1 MKKLFL
7 LLIAICAI
15 SLGMSAQQ
23 VVRGQVTDPNGEPLI
38 GATVQPVGGGNG
50 AATDVN
56 GEFSLSVPFNVKT
69 LKVSYVGYK
78 TQELPIQP
86 SMAITMSDSGTA
98 LDEVMVVAY
107 GTAKKTS
114 YTGSAEAVTNKKLEL
129 RPVTDATKALEGN
142 VAGLQVTSASG
153 QPGSSP
159 NIQIRGYGSINA
171 YSTPLYV
178 VDGAPFDGN
187 LATIAPS
194 DIESMTVLKDASA
207 AALYGARGANGV
219 VMITTKK
226 GVEGRSN
233 IMWRS
238 TFGWSSRAT
247 KRYEHVDQ
255 KEFVQLVYESVR
267 NMAIDN
273 GKSWQEAEDYA
284 RSAIANPNYE
294 YYLGGELY
302 NPFKNYTMDQLIDPA
317 TGQVRADAESA
328 WNEDWYDSVVR
339 NNAFRHEH
347 QLQVTG
353 GSERAQY
360 MMSLGYLNE
369 DGILK
374 TTNYERYTARA
385 NVNSQI
391 TDWLA
396 TNINVSLAHA
406 ISNFS
411 DYDGSSTSNPW
422 YTAQFINPLLPVYL
436 KDIKGN
442 NIYDSEGNIQYD
454 WAETGTEY
462 AARPGNMSDFSSL
475 GMLMLDKAFN
485 KRDVAGL
492 RTGIVLGSDL
502 AKYGWR
508 QGLKFAVNFSMDY
521 VNRNNTRYMNGQH
534 GNQAKQGG
542 LLEKYNRRTQSY
554 TFNQLLT
561 WDRTFGEHTIGL
573 LAGHEW
579 YAYEFSYLVA
589 GKTNLVDGIYEL
601 RPATTL
607 LEADSYTDKYRIDS
621 WLGRASYNYGGRYFL
636 SASLRQDR
644 SSRFHP
650 DHNKGT
656 FWSVGANWRVSGEKF
671 MQNVGWV
678 NNLSVKASYGEQGN
692 DMLTTFYAWQSLYDL
707 SYSNANNIGGMIAS
721 LENQNVSWE
730 KSQNFNAG
738 FDAILFNHRLQLN
751 VEFYNRLTKNM
762 LLNRPMA
769 LSTGF
774 DGYMDNVG
782 DMRNRGVEGSIRI
795 TPVRTA
801 DFEWNITAMAT
812 HNKNKVIKLTKEA
825 PEILSGIRIIKEG
838 LPLYTYYM
846 PKSAGVDPSTGVPL
860 YYAFEKDDDGNMI
873 AGTEYITSDYTIA
886 TNCKYYQGSRHPDLF
901 GSLGTDF
908 SWKGLT
914 LSVLTTYSL
923 GGKVYDGLYASGM
936 QLAYLSS
943 TWNKHMLRRWQKPGD
958 VTDVPRAYIKDPS
971 ILNSDRF
978 LIDASYFAIKNI
990 TLAYA
995 LPTNWVSKLGM
1006 TGARIFGSVDN
1017 LALLTHLDGMDPQYN
1032 FSGSTDYDYSPN
1044 KTYTVGIEL
1053 NFGKTYA
1060 ATAPAVNVNLLN
1072 SQINDLRAQLA
1083 DAQNNAADA
1092 NSRLAQL
1099 QNDLNAANKALNNCK
1114 NDLNAAKNAA
1124 PKVVDN
1130 SKQYMNVLVH
1140 FPKSQTN
1147 VTADQ
1152 RPNVER
1158 VAAYLKSHPEA
1169 TCTIKGYASPEG
1181 NEDTN
1186 IKLANGRAASVK
1198 DMLVKKYG
1206 IAANR
1211 INAAGQGISNMFD
1224 ELSWNRVSIC
1234 EIIVK

>member
-1 MKKLFL
+1 
-7 LLIAICAI
+7 
-15 SLGMSAQQ
+15 
-23 VVRGQVTDPNGEPLI
+23 
-38 GATVQPVGGGNG
+38 
-50 AATDVN
+50 
-56 GEFSLSVPFNVKT
+56 
-69 LKVSYVGYK
+69 
-78 TQELPIQP
+78 
-86 SMAITMSDSGTA
+86 MAITMSDNGTA

-159 NIQIRGYGSINA
+159 SIQIRGYGSINA
-171 YSTPLYV
+171 SSQPLYV
-178 VDGAPFDGN
+178 VDGAPFDGS
-187 LATIAPS
+187 LSSISPS

-247 KRYEHVDQ
+247 KRYDHVNQ
-255 KEFVQLVYESVR
+255 KEYVQLVYEALR
-267 NMAIDN
+267 NEAIDN
-273 GKSWQEAEDYA
+273 GNSWADAE
-284 RSAIANPNYE
+284 AIARNGLSGR
-294 YYLGGELY
+294 LGGEQY
-302 NPFKNYTMDQLIDPA
+302 NPFKNYTWDKLIDPA
-317 TGQVRADAESA
+317 TGQVRADAQSA
-328 WNEDWYDSVVR
+328 WDEDWYDSVIR
-339 NNAFRHEH
+339 KNAFRHEH

-353 GSERAQY
+353 GSDHAQY

-374 TTNYERYTARA
+374 TTNYERYTGRA
-385 NVNSQI
+385 NVTSQI
-391 TDWLA
+391 TDWLGA
-396 TNINVSLAHA
+396 NINISLAHA
-406 ISNFS
+406 MSNFS

-422 YTAQFINPLLPVYL
+422 YTAQFINPLFPVYL
-436 KDIKGN
+436 KDASGKTMYDGDGN
-442 NIYDSEGNIQYD
+442 VMYD
-454 WAETGTEY
+454 WGEPTANGT
-462 AARPGNMSDFSSL
+462 RPGSLNDFSQL
-475 GMLMLDKAFN
+475 GMLVLDKAIN

-492 RTGIVLGSDL
+492 RTGIILGSDL

-508 QGLKFAVNFSMDY
+508 QGIKFAVNFSLDY
-521 VNRNNTRYMNGQH
+521 LNQNNTRYMNSQH
-534 GNQAKQGG
+534 GNQANAGG

-579 YAYEFSYLVA
+579 YAFEFAYLLA

-607 LEADSYTDKYRIDS
+607 LEADSYSDKYRIDS
-621 WLGRASYNYGGRYFL
+621 WLGRLNYNYGGRYFL
-636 SASLRQDR
+636 SGSLRQDK

-650 DHNKGT
+650 KYNKGT

-671 MQNVGWV
+671 MENVGWV

-692 DMLTTFYAWQSLYDL
+692 DMLDTYYAWQSLYDL
-707 SYSNANNIGGMIAS
+707 SYSNATNLGAMIVS
-721 LENQNVSWE
+721 LENQMVSWE
-730 KSQNFNAG
+730 KSRNFNAG

-751 VEFYNRLTKNM
+751 VEFYNRLTKDL

-769 LSTGF
+769 PSTGF
-774 DGYMDNVG
+774 TGYMDNVG
-782 DMRNRGVEGSIRI
+782 DMRNRGVEGSLRI

-812 HNKNKVIKLTKEA
+812 HNRNKVIKLTKEA
-825 PEILSGIRIIKEG
+825 PVLTYGVRVIEEG
-838 LPLYTYYM
+838 LPIYTYYIA
-846 PKSAGVDPSTGVPL
+846 KSAGVDPSTGKAL
-860 YYAFEKDDDGNMI
+860 YWAYDKDEDGKMI
-873 AGTEYITSDYTIA
+873 EGSDYITDDYSVA
-886 TNCKYYQGSRHPDLF
+886 ANCKYHQGSRQADIF

-908 SWKGLT
+908 TWKGLT

-923 GGKVYDGLYASGM
+923 GGKVYDGLYNSDM
-936 QLAYLSS
+936 DLWYLSS
-943 TWNKHMLRRWQKPGD
+943 TWNKNMLRRWQKPGD
-958 VTDVPRAYIKDPS
+958 VTDVPRVEIAGT
-971 ILNSDRF
+971 ILQSDRF

-995 LPTNWVSKLGM
+995 LPMSWIGKLGM

-1017 LALLTHLDGMDPQYN
+1017 LALFTHLNGMDPQYD
-1032 FSGSTDYDYSPN
+1032 FSGGTDYGYSPN
-1044 KTYTVGIEL
+1044 RTYTVGIEL
-1053 NFGKTYA
+1053 NFGKSYA
-1060 ATAPAVNVNLLN
+1060 AAAPAVNVNALN
-1072 SQINDLRAQLA
+1072 SQINDLRAQL
-1083 DAQNNAADA
+1083 DAAQSAAADA

-1099 QNDLNAANKALNNCK
+1099 QGDLDAANRALANCR
-1114 NDLNAAKNAA
+1114 NDLNAAKNVA

-1130 SKQYMNVLVH
+1130 SKQYMNILVH
-1140 FPKSQTN
+1140 FPKSGTAI
-1147 VTADQ
+1147 TADQ
-1152 RPNVER
+1152 RANVER

-1169 TCTIKGYASPEG
+1169 TCVIKGYASPEG
-1181 NEDTN
+1181 KEDVN

-1211 INAAGQGISNMFD
+1211 INAAGQHREVRI
-1224 ELSWNRVSIC
+1224 NRVFSFKFLALSNIPLDNT
-1234 EIIVK
+1234 IFRRYKTYLKLTT

>member
-56 GEFSLSVPFNVKT
+56 GEFSLNLPYNVKT

-78 TQELPIQP
+78 TQELPVQP
-86 SMAITMSDSGTA
+86 NMAITMSDNGTA

-114 YTGSAEAVTNKKLEL
+114 YTGSAEAVTNKKL
-129 RPVTDATKALEGN
+129 D
-142 VAGLQVTSASG
+142 
-153 QPGSSP
+153 
-159 NIQIRGYGSINA
+159 
-171 YSTPLYV
+171 
-178 VDGAPFDGN
+178 PFDGS
-187 LATIAPS
+187 LSSISPS

-247 KRYEHVDQ
+247 KRYDHVNQ
-255 KEFVQLVYESVR
+255 KEYVQLVYEALR
-267 NMAIDN
+267 NEAIDN
-273 GKSWQEAEDYA
+273 GNSWADAE
-284 RSAIANPNYE
+284 AIARNGLSGR
-294 YYLGGELY
+294 LGGEQY
-302 NPFKNYTMDQLIDPA
+302 NPFKNYTWDKLIDPA
-317 TGQVRADAESA
+317 TGQVRADAQSA
-328 WNEDWYDSVVR
+328 WDEDWYDSVIR
-339 NNAFRHEH
+339 KNAFRHEH

-353 GSERAQY
+353 GSDHAQY

-374 TTNYERYTARA
+374 TTNYERYTGRA
-385 NVNSQI
+385 NVTSQI
-391 TDWLA
+391 TDWLGA
-396 TNINVSLAHA
+396 NINISLAHA
-406 ISNFS
+406 MSNFS

-422 YTAQFINPLLPVYL
+422 YTAQFINPLFPVYL
-436 KDIKGN
+436 KDASGKTMYDGDGN
-442 NIYDSEGNIQYD
+442 VMYD
-454 WAETGTEY
+454 WGEPTANGT
-462 AARPGNMSDFSSL
+462 RPGSLNDFSQL
-475 GMLMLDKAFN
+475 GMLVLDKAIN

-492 RTGIVLGSDL
+492 RTGIILGSDQ

-508 QGLKFAVNFSMDY
+508 QGIKFAVNFSLDY
-521 VNRNNTRYMNGQH
+521 LNQNNTRYMNSQH
-534 GNQAKQGG
+534 GNQANAGG

-579 YAYEFSYLVA
+579 YAFEFAYLLA

-607 LEADSYTDKYRIDS
+607 LEADSYSDKYRIDS
-621 WLGRASYNYGGRYFL
+621 WLGRLNYNYGGRYFL
-636 SASLRQDR
+636 SGSLRQDK

-650 DHNKGT
+650 KYNKGT

-671 MQNVGWV
+671 MENVGWV

-692 DMLTTFYAWQSLYDL
+692 DMLDTYYAWQSLYDL
-707 SYSNANNIGGMIAS
+707 SYSNATNLGAMIVS
-721 LENQNVSWE
+721 LENQMVSWE
-730 KSQNFNAG
+730 KSRNFNAG

-751 VEFYNRLTKNM
+751 VEFYNRLTKDL

-769 LSTGF
+769 PSTGF
-774 DGYMDNVG
+774 TGYMDNVG
-782 DMRNRGVEGSIRI
+782 DMRNRGVEGSLRI

-812 HNKNKVIKLTKEA
+812 HNRNKVIKLTKEA
-825 PEILSGIRIIKEG
+825 PVLTYGVRVIEEG
-838 LPLYTYYM
+838 LPIYTYYIA
-846 PKSAGVDPSTGVPL
+846 KSAGVDPSTGKAL
-860 YYAFEKDDDGNMI
+860 YWAYDKDEDGKMI
-873 AGTEYITSDYTIA
+873 EGSDYITDDYSVA
-886 TNCKYYQGSRHPDLF
+886 ANCKYHQGSRQADIF

-908 SWKGLT
+908 TWKGLT

-923 GGKVYDGLYASGM
+923 GGKVYDGLYNSDM
-936 QLAYLSS
+936 DLWYLSS
-943 TWNKHMLRRWQKPGD
+943 TWNKNMLRRWQKPGD
-958 VTDVPRAYIKDPS
+958 VTDVPRVEIAGT
-971 ILNSDRF
+971 ILQSDRF

-995 LPTNWVSKLGM
+995 LPMSWIGKLGM

-1017 LALLTHLDGMDPQYN
+1017 LALFTHLNGMDPQYD
-1032 FSGSTDYDYSPN
+1032 FSGGTDYGYSPN
-1044 KTYTVGIEL
+1044 RTYTVGIEL
-1053 NFGKTYA
+1053 NFGKSYA
-1060 ATAPAVNVNLLN
+1060 AAAPAVNVNALN
-1072 SQINDLRAQLA
+1072 SQINDLRAQL
-1083 DAQNNAADA
+1083 DAAQSAAADA

-1099 QNDLNAANKALNNCK
+1099 QGDLDAANRALANCR
-1114 NDLNAAKNAA
+1114 NDLNAAKNVA

-1130 SKQYMNVLVH
+1130 SKQYMNILVH
-1140 FPKSQTN
+1140 FPKSGTAI
-1147 VTADQ
+1147 TADQ
-1152 RPNVER
+1152 RANVER

-1169 TCTIKGYASPEG
+1169 TCVIKGYASPEG
-1181 NEDTN
+1181 KEDVN

>member
-23 VVRGQVTDPNGEPLI
+23 VVRGQVTDANGEPLI
-38 GATVQPVGGGNG
+38 GATVQPIGGGNG
-50 AATDVN
+50 AATDIN
-56 GEFSLSVPFNVKT
+56 GEFSLSLPYNVKT

-78 TQELPIQP
+78 TQELPVQP
-86 SMAITMSDSGTA
+86 NMAITLTDNGTV
-98 LDEVMVVAY
+98 LDDVMVVAY

-114 YTGSAEAVTNKKLEL
+114 YTGSAEAVSNKKLEL

-187 LATIAPS
+187 LSSINPS

-233 IMWRS
+233 VMWRS

-247 KRYEHVDQ
+247 KRYQHVDQ
-255 KEFVQLVYESVR
+255 KEFVQLVYEALR
-267 NMAIDN
+267 NEALDN
-273 GKSWQEAEDYA
+273 GNSWTAAENIA
-284 RSAIANPNYE
+284 RASLSSQ
-294 YYLGGELY
+294 LGGEQY
-302 NPFKNYTMDQLIDPA
+302 NPFKNYTWETLIDPA
-317 TGQVRADAESA
+317 TGQVRADAQSA
-328 WNEDWYDSVVR
+328 WDEDWYDSIIR

-353 GSERAQY
+353 GSEHAQY

-374 TTNYERYTARA
+374 TTNYERYTGRA
-385 NVNSQI
+385 NITSQI
-391 TDWLA
+391 TDWLGA
-396 TNINVSLAHA
+396 NINVSLAHA
-406 ISNFS
+406 MQNFN
-411 DYDGSSTSNPW
+411 DYDGTSTSNPW

-436 KDIKGN
+436 KDINGN
-442 NIYDSEGNIQYD
+442 TVNDAEGNVQYD
-454 WAETGTEY
+454 WGEATPYGT
-462 AARPGNMSDFSSL
+462 RPGSMTDFSSL
-475 GMLMLDKAFN
+475 GMLMLDKAWA

-492 RTGIVLGSDL
+492 RTGLVLGSDL

-508 QGLKFAVNFSMDY
+508 QGIKLAVNFSMDY
-521 VNRNNTRYMNGQH
+521 VNRNNTNYMNSQH
-534 GNQAKQGG
+534 GNQASAGG

-561 WDRTFGEHTIGL
+561 WDRSFGDHTIGL
-573 LAGHEW
+573 LLGHEW
-579 YAYEFSYLVA
+579 YAYEYSYLVA

-607 LEADSYTDKYRIDS
+607 LEADSYSDKYRIDS
-621 WLGRASYNYGGRYFL
+621 YLGRINYNFAGRYFL
-636 SASLRQDR
+636 SGSLRQDK

-692 DMLTTFYAWQSLYDL
+692 DMLQTYYAWQSLYDL
-707 SYSNANNIGGMIAS
+707 SYSNATNIGALISS
-721 LENQNVSWE
+721 LENQKVSWE

-751 VEFYNRLTKNM
+751 VDFYNRLTKNM

-774 DGYMDNVG
+774 TGFMDNVG

-812 HNKNKVIKLTKEA
+812 HNKNKVIKLTDEA
-825 PEILSGIRIIKEG
+825 PELISGVRVIKEG
-838 LPLYTYYM
+838 MPIYTYYM
-846 PKSAGVDPSTGVPL
+846 PKSAGVDPSNGHSL
-860 YYAFEKDDDGNMI
+860 YWAYEKDDDGNMVP
-873 AGTEYITSDYTIA
+873 GSEYITDSYSLANT
-886 TNCKYYQGSRHPDLF
+886 CKYYQGSRQPDIF

-923 GGKVYDGLYASGM
+923 GGKVFDGLYQSDM
-936 QLAYLSS
+936 NLWYLSS
-943 TWNKHMLRRWQKPGD
+943 TWNKNMMRRWQKPGD
-958 VTDVPRAYIKDPS
+958 VTDVPRSTIAES
-971 ILNSDRF
+971 IANTDRF

-995 LPTNWVSKLGM
+995 LPASWVNKIGM

-1017 LALLTHLDGMDPQYN
+1017 LALWTHLDGMDPQYN
-1032 FSGSTDYDYSPN
+1032 FSGGTDYDYSPN

-1053 NFGKTYA
+1053 NFGKSYA
-1060 ATAPAVNVNLLN
+1060 AAAPAANVNLLN

-1083 DAQNNAADA
+1083 DAQGAAADA

-1099 QNDLNAANKALNNCK
+1099 QGDLDAANRALANCR
-1114 NDLNAAKNAA
+1114 NDLNAAKNVA

-1130 SKQYMNVLVH
+1130 SKQYMNILVH
-1140 FPKSQTN
+1140 FPKSGTAI
-1147 VTADQ
+1147 TADQ
-1152 RPNVER
+1152 RANVER

-1169 TCTIKGYASPEG
+1169 TCVIKGYASPEG
-1181 NEDTN
+1181 KEDVN

>member
-1 MKKLFL
+1 MKKLFM

-38 GATVQPVGGGNG
+38 GATVQPIGGGNG

-56 GEFSLSVPFNVKT
+56 GEFSLSLPYNVKT

-78 TQELPIQP
+78 TQELPVQP
-86 SMAITMSDSGTA
+86 NMAITMSDNGTA

-159 NIQIRGYGSINA
+159 VIHIRGYGSINA

-187 LATIAPS
+187 LSTINPS

-219 VMITTKK
+219 IMITTKK

-233 IMWRS
+233 VMWRS
-238 TFGWSSRAT
+238 TFGWSKRAT
-247 KRYEHVDQ
+247 KRYNDVDQ
-255 KEFVQLVYESVR
+255 KEYVQLVYEALR
-267 NMAIDN
+267 NEALDN
-273 GKSWQEAEDYA
+273 GNSWSDAE
-284 RSAIANPNYE
+284 AIARAGLSGQ
-294 YYLGGELY
+294 LGGEQY
-302 NPFKNYTMDQLIDPA
+302 NPFKNYTWETLIDPA
-317 TGQVRADAESA
+317 TGQVREDAKSA
-328 WNEDWYDSVVR
+328 WNEDWYDSVMR
-339 NNAFRHEH
+339 DHAFRHEH
-347 QLQVTG
+347 QLQITG
-353 GSERAQY
+353 GSEHAQY

-374 TTNYERYTARA
+374 TTNYERYTGRA
-385 NVNSQI
+385 NINSQI
-391 TDWLA
+391 TDWLGA
-396 TNINVSLAHA
+396 NINASLAHA
-406 ISNFS
+406 TSNFS
-411 DYDGSSTSNPW
+411 DYTGTSTSNVW

-436 KDIKGN
+436 KDINGN
-442 NIYDSEGNIQYD
+442 TVYDSDGNIQYD
-454 WAETGTEY
+454 WGEATPYGT
-462 AARPGNMSDFSSL
+462 RPGSLSDFSSL
-475 GMLMLDKAFN
+475 GMLMLDKAYN

-492 RTGIVLGSDL
+492 RTGLVLGSDL

-508 QGLKFAVNFSMDY
+508 QGIKFAVNFSTDY
-521 VNRNNTRYMNGQH
+521 VSRNYMRYMNAQH
-534 GNQAKQGG
+534 GNQANAGG
-542 LLEKYNRRTQSY
+542 LMEKENHRTQSY
-554 TFNQLLT
+554 TFNQLLS

-579 YAYEFSYLVA
+579 YAYEYSYLLA
-589 GKTNLVDGIYEL
+589 GKTNLVEGIYEL
-601 RPATTL
+601 RPGTTL
-607 LEADSYTDKYRIDS
+607 YEADSYSDKYRIDS
-621 WLGRASYNYGGRYFL
+621 WLGRANYNYGGRYFL
-636 SASLRQDR
+636 SASLRQDK

-650 DHNKGT
+650 DHNKGI

-671 MQNVGWV
+671 MQNVGWI

-707 SYSNANNIGGMIAS
+707 SYSNASNIGAMISS

-730 KSQNFNAG
+730 KSQNLNVG
-738 FDAILFNHRLQLN
+738 FDAIMFNHRLQLN
-751 VEFYNRLTKNM
+751 VDFYNRLTKNM

-774 DGYMDNVG
+774 TGFMDNVG
-782 DMRNRGVEGSIRI
+782 DMRNRGIEASIRI
-795 TPVRTA
+795 TPIRTA

-812 HNKNKVIKLTKEA
+812 KNKNKVIKLTNEA
-825 PEILSGIRIIKEG
+825 PELISGVRVIKEG
-838 LPLYTYYM
+838 LPIYTYYM
-846 PKSAGVDPSTGVPL
+846 CKSAGVDPSTGVPL
-860 YYAFEKDDDGNMI
+860 YWAYEKDDDGNMI
-873 AGTEYITSDYTIA
+873 EGSEYITDSYSGA
-886 TNCKYYQGSRHPDLF
+886 ANCKYYQGSREPDLF

-923 GGKVYDGLYASGM
+923 GGKVYDGLYQSGM
-936 QLAYLSS
+936 DLWYLSS
-943 TWNKHMLRRWQKPGD
+943 TWNKNMLRRWQKPGD
-958 VTDVPRAYIKDPS
+958 VTDVPRATIAGS
-971 ILNSDRF
+971 MLQTDRY

-990 TLAYA
+990 TLSYA
-995 LPTNWVSKLGM
+995 LPMSWISKLGM

-1017 LALLTHLDGMDPQYN
+1017 LALWTHLDGMDPQYN
-1032 FSGSTDYDYSPN
+1032 FTGGTDYDYSPN

-1060 ATAPAVNVNLLN
+1060 AAAPTVNVNALN
-1072 SQINDLRAQLA
+1072 GQINDLRAQLA
-1083 DAQNNAADA
+1083 DAQGAAADA

-1099 QNDLNAANKALNNCK
+1099 QGDLDAANRALNNCR
-1114 NDLNAAKNAA
+1114 NDLNAAKNLA

-1130 SKQYMNVLVH
+1130 SKQYMNILVH
-1140 FPKSQTN
+1140 FPKSGTAI
-1147 VTADQ
+1147 TADQ
-1152 RPNVER
+1152 RANVER

-1169 TCTIKGYASPEG
+1169 TCEIKGYASPEG
-1181 NEDTN
+1181 KEDVN

>member
-23 VVRGQVTDPNGEPLI
+23 VVRGQVTDANGEPLI
-38 GATVQPVGGGNG
+38 GATVQPIGGGNG

-56 GEFSLSVPFNVKT
+56 GEFSLNLPYNVKT

-78 TQELPIQP
+78 TQELPVQP
-86 SMAITMSDSGTA
+86 NMAITLSDNGTA

-114 YTGSAEAVTNKKLEL
+114 YTGSAEAVSNKKLEL

-187 LATIAPS
+187 LSSIAPS

-247 KRYEHVDQ
+247 KRYQHVDQ
-255 KEFVQLVYESVR
+255 KEYVQLVYEALR
-267 NMAIDN
+267 NQAIDN
-273 GKSWQEAEDYA
+273 GNSWSDAE
-284 RSAIANPNYE
+284 AIARAGLSGQ
-294 YYLGGELY
+294 LGGEQY
-302 NPFKNYTMDQLIDPA
+302 NPFKNYSWDQLIDPA
-317 TGQVRADAESA
+317 TGYVREDAKSA
-328 WNEDWYDSVVR
+328 WDEDWYDSVIR
-339 NNAFRHEH
+339 KNAFRHEH

-353 GSERAQY
+353 GSEHAQY

-374 TTNYERYTARA
+374 TTNYERYTGRA
-385 NVNSQI
+385 NITSQI
-391 TDWLA
+391 TDWLGA
-396 TNINVSLAHA
+396 NINASLAHSV
-406 ISNFS
+406 SNFS
-411 DYDGSSTSNPW
+411 DYDGTSTSNPW

-436 KDIKGN
+436 KDINGN
-442 NIYDSEGNIQYD
+442 TVYDSDGNIQYD
-454 WAETGTEY
+454 WGEATPNGT
-462 AARPGNMSDFSSL
+462 RPGSLSDFSSL
-475 GMLMLDKAFN
+475 GMLMLDKADT

-492 RTGIVLGSDL
+492 RTGLVLGSDL

-508 QGLKFAVNFSMDY
+508 QGLKLAVNFSMDY
-521 VNRNNTRYMNGQH
+521 VNRNYMRYMNSQH
-534 GNQAKQGG
+534 GNQANAGG
-542 LLEKYNRRTQSY
+542 LLEKTNSRTQSY

-561 WDRTFGEHTIGL
+561 WDRSFGDHTIGL
-573 LAGHEW
+573 LLGHEW
-579 YAYEFSYLVA
+579 YAYQYSYLLA

-601 RPATTL
+601 RPGTTL
-607 LEADSYTDKYRIDS
+607 YEADSYSDKYRIDS
-621 WLGRASYNYGGRYFL
+621 WLGRANYNYAGRYFL
-636 SASLRQDR
+636 SASLRQDK

-692 DMLTTFYAWQSLYDL
+692 DMLTTYYAWQSLYDL
-707 SYSNANNIGGMIAS
+707 SYSNATNIGALIAS

-751 VEFYNRLTKNM
+751 VDFYNRLTKNM

-774 DGYMDNVG
+774 TGFMDNVG
-782 DMRNRGVEGSIRI
+782 DMRNRGVEASLRI

-812 HNKNKVIKLTKEA
+812 HNRNKVIRLTKEA
-825 PEILSGIRIIKEG
+825 PELLSGVRIIKEG
-838 LPLYTYYM
+838 MPIYTYYM
-846 PKSAGVDPSTGVPL
+846 PKSAGVDPTTGYSL
-860 YYAFEKDDDGNMI
+860 YWAYEKDEDGNMI
-873 AGTEYITSDYTIA
+873 EGTEFVTMDRDLA
-886 TNCKYYQGSRHPDLF
+886 ANCKYYQGSRQADIF

-908 SWKGLT
+908 TWKGLT

-923 GGKVYDGLYASGM
+923 GGKVFDGLYQSDM
-936 QLAYLSS
+936 NLWYLSS
-943 TWNKHMLRRWQKPGD
+943 TWNKNMMRRWQKPGD
-958 VTDVPRAYIKDPS
+958 VTDVPRAS
-971 ILNSDRF
+971 IAESINNTDRF

-995 LPTNWVSKLGM
+995 LPNAWINKLGM

-1017 LALLTHLDGMDPQYN
+1017 LALWTHLNGMDPQYN
-1032 FSGSTDYDYSPN
+1032 FSGGTNYDYSPN
-1044 KTYTVGIEL
+1044 RTYTVGIEL

-1060 ATAPAVNVNLLN
+1060 TAAPAANVNLLN

-1083 DAQNNAADA
+1083 DAQGAAADA

-1099 QNDLNAANKALNNCK
+1099 QNDLNAANKALANCK

-1130 SKQYMNVLVH
+1130 SKQYMNILVH
-1140 FPKSQTN
+1140 FPKSGTAI
-1147 VTADQ
+1147 TADQ
-1152 RPNVER
+1152 RANVER
-1158 VAAYLKSHPEA
+1158 VATYLKSHPEA

-1181 NEDTN
+1181 KEDVN
-1186 IKLANGRAASVK
+1186 VKLANGRAASVK

-1206 IAANR
+1206 IAASR

>member
-56 GEFSLSVPFNVKT
+56 GEFSLNLPYNVKT

-78 TQELPIQP
+78 TQELPVQP
-86 SMAITMSDSGTA
+86 SMAITLSDNGATN

-142 VAGLQVTSASG
+142 VAGLQVTAASG

-159 NIQIRGYGSINA
+159 SIQIRGYGSINA
-171 YSTPLYV
+171 SSDPLYV
-178 VDGAPFDGN
+178 VDGAPFDGA
-187 LATIAPS
+187 LSTINPS

-207 AALYGARGANGV
+207 SALYGARGANGV

-226 GVEGRSN
+226 GVQGRSN

-247 KRYEHVDQ
+247 KRYDHVDQ
-255 KEFVQLVYESVR
+255 KEYVQLVYESLR
-267 NMAIDN
+267 NAAIDN
-273 GKSWQEAEDYA
+273 GNSWSDAE
-284 RSAIANPNYE
+284 AIARAGLSGQ
-294 YYLGGELY
+294 LGGEQY
-302 NPFKNYTMDQLIDPA
+302 NPFKNYTWDQLIDPA
-317 TGQVRADAESA
+317 TGQVRADAQSA
-328 WNEDWYDSVVR
+328 WNEDWYDSVIR

-353 GSERAQY
+353 GNEHAQY

-369 DGILK
+369 DGVLK
-374 TTNYERYTARA
+374 TTNYERYTGRA
-385 NVNSQI
+385 NITSQI
-391 TDWLA
+391 TDWLGA
-396 TNINVSLAHA
+396 NINVSLAHA
-406 ISNFS
+406 IQNFN
-411 DYDGSSTSNPW
+411 DYDNTSTSNPW
-422 YTAQFINPLLPVYL
+422 YTAQFINPLFPVYL
-436 KDIKGN
+436 KDINGN
-442 NIYDSEGNIQYD
+442 TMYDGDGNILYD
-454 WAETGTEY
+454 WGEPTANGS
-462 AARPGNMSDFSSL
+462 RPGSLKDFSSL
-475 GMLMLDKAFN
+475 GMLMLDKASA

-508 QGLKFAVNFSMDY
+508 QGIKFAVNFSTDY
-521 VNRNNTRYMNGQH
+521 QTINNTRYMNSQH
-534 GNQAKQGG
+534 GNQANAGG
-542 LLEKYNRRTQSY
+542 LLEKYNRRIQSY

-579 YAYEFSYLVA
+579 YAYEYAYLLA

-607 LEADSYTDKYRIDS
+607 LEADSYSDKYRIDS

-636 SASLRQDR
+636 TASLRQDK

-656 FWSVGANWRVSGEKF
+656 FWSVGANWRISGEKF
-671 MQNVGWV
+671 MENVGWI

-692 DMLTTFYAWQSLYDL
+692 DMLSTYYAWQSLYDL
-707 SYSNANNIGGMIAS
+707 SYSNATNLGALISS
-721 LENQNVSWE
+721 LENQTVSWE
-730 KSQNFNAG
+730 KSRNFNAG
-738 FDAILFNHRLQLN
+738 VDAILFNHRLQLN
-751 VEFYNRLTKNM
+751 VEFYNRLTKD
-762 LLNRPMA
+762 LLLERPMA

-774 DGYMDNVG
+774 TGYMDNIG
-782 DMRNRGVEGSIRI
+782 DMRNRGVEASLRL
-795 TPVRTA
+795 TPVRTG

-825 PEILSGIRIIKEG
+825 PVLTYGVRVIEEG
-838 LPLYTYYM
+838 KPIYTYYM
-846 PKSAGVDPSTGVPL
+846 NKSAGVDPSTGNAL
-860 YYAFEKDDDGNMI
+860 YWAYKKDENGNKI
-873 AGTEYITSDYTIA
+873 EGSDYITDSYSGA
-886 TNCKYYQGSRHPDLF
+886 ANCKYYLGSRQPDLF

-923 GGKVYDGLYASGM
+923 GGKVYDSLYASDM
-936 QLAYLSS
+936 DLWYLSS
-943 TWNKHMLRRWQKPGD
+943 TWHKNMRRRWQKPGD
-958 VTDVPRAYIKDPS
+958 ITDVPRATIAGS
-971 ILNSDRF
+971 MLNTDRY

-990 TLAYA
+990 TLAWA
-995 LPTNWVSKLGM
+995 LPNAWINKLGM

-1017 LALLTHLDGMDPQYN
+1017 LALWTHLDGMDPQYN
-1032 FSGSTDYDYSPN
+1032 FSGGTNYDYSPN
-1044 KTYTVGIEL
+1044 RTYTVGIEL
-1053 NFGKTYA
+1053 NFGKSYA
-1060 ATAPAVNVNLLN
+1060 AAAPAVNVNALN

-1083 DAQNNAADA
+1083 DAQGAAADA

-1099 QNDLNAANKALNNCK
+1099 QGDLDAANKALANCR
-1114 NDLNAAKNAA
+1114 NDLNAAKNVA

-1130 SKQYMNVLVH
+1130 SKQYMNILVH
-1140 FPKSQTN
+1140 FPKSGTAI
-1147 VTADQ
+1147 TADQ
-1152 RPNVER
+1152 RANVER
-1158 VAAYLKSHPEA
+1158 VATYLKSHPEA

-1181 NEDTN
+1181 KEDVN
-1186 IKLANGRAASVK
+1186 VKLANGRAASVK

>member
-1 MKKLFL
+1 M

-86 SMAITMSDSGTA
+86 NMAITMSDNGTA

-178 VDGAPFDGN
+178 VDGAPFDGSLSSIN
-187 LATIAPS
+187 PS

-247 KRYEHVDQ
+247 KRYQHVDQ
-255 KEFVQLVYESVR
+255 KEYVQLVYEALR
-267 NMAIDN
+267 NEAIDN
-273 GKSWQEAEDYA
+273 GNSWKEAE
-284 RSAIANPNYE
+284 AIARGKLSST
-294 YYLGGELY
+294 LGGEQY
-302 NPFKNYTMDQLIDPA
+302 NPFKNYSWDQLIDPA
-317 TGQVRADAESA
+317 TGYVRTDAKSA
-328 WNEDWYDSVVR
+328 WDEDWYDSVIR

-353 GSERAQY
+353 GSEHAQY
-360 MMSLGYLNE
+360 LMSLSYLNE

-374 TTNYERYTARA
+374 TTNYERYTGRA
-385 NVNSQI
+385 NVTSQI
-391 TDWLA
+391 TDWLGA
-396 TNINVSLAHA
+396 NINVSLAHA
-406 ISNFS
+406 MQNFS
-411 DYDGSSTSNPW
+411 DYDGTSTSNPW

-436 KDIKGN
+436 KDIEGKTV
-442 NIYDSEGNIQYD
+442 YDADGNIQYD
-454 WAETGTEY
+454 WGEATPNGT
-462 AARPGNMSDFSSL
+462 RPGSMTDFSSL
-475 GMLMLDKAFN
+475 GMLMLDKAYA

-492 RTGIVLGSDL
+492 RTGLVLGSDL

-508 QGLKFAVNFSMDY
+508 QGLKLAANFSMDY
-521 VNRNNTRYMNGQH
+521 QNRNNTNYMNSQH
-534 GNQAKQGG
+534 GNQANAGG
-542 LLEKYNRRTQSY
+542 LLEKYNRRIQSY

-561 WDRTFGEHTIGL
+561 WDRTFGDHTIGL

-579 YAYEFSYLVA
+579 YAYEFNYLVA

-621 WLGRASYNYGGRYFL
+621 YFGRINYNYGGRYFL
-636 SASLRQDR
+636 SGSLRQDA
-644 SSRFHP
+644 SSRFHR
-650 DHNKGT
+650 DHNKGI

-671 MQNVGWV
+671 MQNVGWI
-678 NNLSVKASYGEQGN
+678 NNLSVKASFGEQGN
-692 DMLTTFYAWQSLYDL
+692 DMLQTYYAWQSLYDL
-707 SYSNANNIGGMIAS
+707 SYSNATNIGALIAS
-721 LENQNVSWE
+721 LENQLVSWE

-738 FDAILFNHRLQLN
+738 FDAILFNHRMQLN
-751 VEFYNRLTKNM
+751 VDFYNRLTKNM

-774 DGYMDNVG
+774 SGYMDNVG
-782 DMRNRGVEGSIRI
+782 DMRNRGVEASLRI

-801 DFEWNITAMAT
+801 DFEWNITMIGT

-825 PEILSGIRIIKEG
+825 PELVSGVRVIKEG
-838 LPLYTYYM
+838 MPIYTYYM
-846 PKSAGVDPSTGVPL
+846 PKSAGVDPSNGHSL
-860 YYAFEKDDDGNMI
+860 YWAYEKDDEGNMKP
-873 AGTEYITSDYTIA
+873 GTEYITDSYSIA
-886 TNCKYYQGSRHPDLF
+886 NTCKYYQGSRQPDIF

-923 GGKVYDGLYASGM
+923 GGKVFDSLYQSDM
-936 QLAYLSS
+936 NLWYLSS
-943 TWNKHMLRRWQKPGD
+943 TWNKNMMRRWQKPGD
-958 VTDVPRAYIKDPS
+958 VTDVPRSTIAES
-971 ILNSDRF
+971 IANTDRF

-995 LPTNWVSKLGM
+995 LPMSWVSKLGM

-1017 LALLTHLDGMDPQYN
+1017 LALFTHLDGLDPQYN
-1032 FSGSTDYDYSPN
+1032 FSGGTDYDYSPN
-1044 KTYTVGIEL
+1044 RTYTVGIEL

-1060 ATAPAVNVNLLN
+1060 APAPAVNVNALN
-1072 SQINDLRAQLA
+1072 GQINDLRAQLA
-1083 DAQNNAADA
+1083 EAQGAAADA

-1099 QNDLNAANKALNNCK
+1099 QGDLDAANRALANCR

-1130 SKQYMNVLVH
+1130 SKQYMNILVH
-1140 FPKSQTN
+1140 FPKSGTAI
-1147 VTADQ
+1147 TADQ
-1152 RPNVER
+1152 RANVER

-1169 TCTIKGYASPEG
+1169 TCIIKGYASPEG
-1181 NEDTN
+1181 KEEVN

>member
-23 VVRGQVTDPNGEPLI
+23 VVRGQVTDANGEPLI
-38 GATVQPVGGGNG
+38 GATVQPIGGGNG

-56 GEFSLSVPFNVKT
+56 GEFSLNLPFNVKT

-78 TQELPIQP
+78 TQELPVQP
-86 SMAITMSDSGTA
+86 SMAIIMSDNGTN

-114 YTGSAEAVTNKKLEL
+114 FTGSATAVSNKKLEL

-142 VAGLQVTSASG
+142 VAGLQITAASG

-159 NIQIRGYGSINA
+159 SIQIRGYGSINA
-171 YSTPLYV
+171 SSSPLYV
-178 VDGAPFDGN
+178 LDGAPFDGN
-187 LATIAPS
+187 LASINPA

-207 AALYGARGANGV
+207 TALYGARGANGV

-238 TFGWSSRAT
+238 TFGWSSRAL
-247 KRYEHVDQ
+247 KRYDLVDQ
-255 KEFVQLVYESVR
+255 KEYVQLFYEALR
-267 NMAIDN
+267 NVQLEQ
-273 GKSWQEAEDYA
+273 GKDWKEAE
-284 RSAIANPNYE
+284 AIARATLGEN
-294 YYLGGELY
+294 LGGEFY
-302 NPFKNYTMDQLIDPA
+302 NPFKNYSWDNLIDPA
-317 TGQVRADAESA
+317 TGQVRADAKSA
-328 WNEDWYDSVVR
+328 WEEDWYDSVTR

-353 GSERAQY
+353 GSEHAQY

-374 TTNYERYTARA
+374 TTNYERYTGRA

-396 TNINVSLAHA
+396 ANLNASLAHST
-406 ISNFS
+406 SNFNDYS
-411 DYDGSSTSNPW
+411 DTSTSNPW
-422 YTAQFINPLLPVYL
+422 YTAQFINPLFPVYL
-436 KDIKGN
+436 KDINGN
-442 NIYDSEGNIQYD
+442 NILDSDGKAQYD
-454 WAETGTEY
+454 WGEVRDNGDS
-462 AARPGNMSDFSSL
+462 RPGSMTDFSSL
-475 GMLMLDKAFN
+475 GMLMLDKAWA

-492 RTGIVLGSDL
+492 RTGIVLGSDM

-508 QGLKFAVNFSMDY
+508 QGLKLAVNFSMDF
-521 VNRNNTRYMNGQH
+521 VNRNNTRYMNAQH
-534 GNQAKQGG
+534 GNQANAGG
-542 LLEKYNRRTQSY
+542 LMSKYNHRTQSF

-561 WDRTFGEHTIGL
+561 WNRTFGEHTVGL
-573 LAGHEW
+573 LAGHE
-579 YAYEFSYLVA
+579 YYDYKYSYLTA
-589 GKTNLVDGIYEL
+589 GKTNLVEGIFEL
-601 RPATTL
+601 RPGTTL
-607 LEADSYTDKYRIDS
+607 YDADSYSDVYRIDS
-621 WLGRASYNYGGRYFL
+621 WLSRLNYNYAGRYYL
-636 SASLRQDR
+636 EGSLRQDK

-650 DHNKGT
+650 KHNKGT
-656 FWSVGANWRVSGEKF
+656 FWSAGATWRISSEKF
-671 MQNVGWV
+671 MRNVSV
-678 NNLSVKASYGEQGN
+678 INNLSAHVSYGTQGN
-692 DMLTTFYAWQSLYDL
+692 DALSTYYAWQSLYDL
-707 SYSNANNIGGMIAS
+707 SYANATNIGALISS
-721 LENQNVSWE
+721 LENQGVSWE
-730 KSQNFNAG
+730 KSQSLNAG
-738 FDAILFNHRLQLN
+738 IDLTMFNHRMQLTA
-751 VEFYNRLTKNM
+751 EFYNRLTKDM
-762 LLNRPMA
+762 LLERPMA

-774 DGYMDNVG
+774 TGYLDNVG
-782 DMRNRGVEGSIRI
+782 DMRNRGIEASLRI

-825 PEILSGIRIIKEG
+825 PVLTYGARIIKEG
-838 LPLYTYYM
+838 YPIYTYYM
-846 PKSAGVDPSTGVPL
+846 AKSAGVDPANGHAL
-860 YYAFEKDDDGNMI
+860 YWAYESDDNGDMI
-873 AGTEYITSDYTIA
+873 PGTEYITDNKAAA
-886 TNCKYYQGSRHPDLF
+886 TNSKYYQGSRQPDLY
-901 GSLGTDF
+901 GSLGTDL

-923 GGKVYDGLYASGM
+923 GGKVFDSLYSPT
-936 QLAYLSS
+936 LSMMYADK
-943 TWNKHMLRRWQKPGD
+943 TWHKNMLRRWQKPGD
-958 VTDVPRAYIKDPS
+958 VTDVPRAYINDPLV
-971 ILNSDRF
+971 ITSDRY
-978 LIDASYFAIKNI
+978 LVDASYFAIKNI

-995 LPTNWVSKLGM
+995 LPMNWISKLGM

-1017 LALLTHLDGMDPQYN
+1017 LCLFTHLNGMDPQYN
-1032 FSGSTDYDYSPN
+1032 FSGGTNYSYSPN

-1060 ATAPAVNVNLLN
+1060 AAAPAVNVNALN
-1072 SQINDLRAQLA
+1072 GQINDLRAQLA
-1083 DAQNNAADA
+1083 DAQNAAADA
-1092 NSRLAQL
+1092 NGRLAQL
-1099 QNDLNAANKALNNCK
+1099 QNDLATANKALAQCK

-1130 SKQYMNVLVH
+1130 SKQYMNILVH

-1147 VTADQ
+1147 ITADQ
-1152 RPNVER
+1152 RANVER
-1158 VAAYLKSHPEA
+1158 VASYLKSHPEA
-1169 TCTIKGYASPEG
+1169 TCVIKGYASPEG
-1181 NEDTN
+1181 KEDVN
-1186 IKLANGRAASVK
+1186 VKLANGRAASVK

-1211 INAAGQGISNMFD
+1211 IQAAGQGISNMFD

>member
-1 MKKLFL
+1 MKKLFM

-86 SMAITMSDSGTA
+86 NMAITMSDNGTA

-178 VDGAPFDGN
+178 VDGAPFDGSLSSIN
-187 LATIAPS
+187 PS
-194 DIESMTVLKDASA
+194 DIESMTV
-207 AALYGARGANGV
+207 NGV

-247 KRYEHVDQ
+247 KRYQHVDQ
-255 KEFVQLVYESVR
+255 KEYVQLVYEALR
-267 NMAIDN
+267 NEAIDN
-273 GKSWQEAEDYA
+273 GNSWKEAE
-284 RSAIANPNYE
+284 AIARGKLSST
-294 YYLGGELY
+294 LGGEQY
-302 NPFKNYTMDQLIDPA
+302 NPFKNYSWDQLIDPA
-317 TGQVRADAESA
+317 TGYVRTDAKSA
-328 WNEDWYDSVVR
+328 WDEDWYDSVIR

-353 GSERAQY
+353 GSEHAQY
-360 MMSLGYLNE
+360 LMSLSYLNE

-374 TTNYERYTARA
+374 TTNYERYTGRA
-385 NVNSQI
+385 NITSQI
-391 TDWLA
+391 TDWLGA
-396 TNINVSLAHA
+396 NINVSLAHA
-406 ISNFS
+406 MQNFS
-411 DYDGSSTSNPW
+411 DYDGTSTSNPW

-436 KDIKGN
+436 KDIEGKTV
-442 NIYDSEGNIQYD
+442 YDADGNIQYD
-454 WAETGTEY
+454 WGEATPNGT
-462 AARPGNMSDFSSL
+462 RPGSMTDFSSL
-475 GMLMLDKAFN
+475 GMLMLDKAYA

-492 RTGIVLGSDL
+492 RTGLVLGSDL

-508 QGLKFAVNFSMDY
+508 QGLKLAANFSMDY
-521 VNRNNTRYMNGQH
+521 QNRNNTNYMNSQH
-534 GNQAKQGG
+534 GNQANAGG
-542 LLEKYNRRTQSY
+542 LLEKYNRRIQSY

-561 WDRTFGEHTIGL
+561 WDRTFGDHTIGL

-579 YAYEFSYLVA
+579 YAYEFNYLVA

-621 WLGRASYNYGGRYFL
+621 YFGRINYNYGGRYFL
-636 SASLRQDR
+636 SGSLRQDA
-644 SSRFHP
+644 SSRFHR
-650 DHNKGT
+650 DHNKGI

-671 MQNVGWV
+671 MQNVGWI
-678 NNLSVKASYGEQGN
+678 NNLSVKASFGEQGN
-692 DMLTTFYAWQSLYDL
+692 DMLQTYYAWQSLYDL
-707 SYSNANNIGGMIAS
+707 SYSNATNIGALIAS
-721 LENQNVSWE
+721 LENQLVSWE

-738 FDAILFNHRLQLN
+738 FDAILFNHRMQLN
-751 VEFYNRLTKNM
+751 VDFYNRLTKNM

-774 DGYMDNVG
+774 SGFMDNVG
-782 DMRNRGVEGSIRI
+782 DMRNRGVEASLRI

-801 DFEWNITAMAT
+801 DFEWNITMIGT

-825 PEILSGIRIIKEG
+825 PELVSGVRVIKEG
-838 LPLYTYYM
+838 MPIYTYYM
-846 PKSAGVDPSTGVPL
+846 PKSAGVDPSNGHSL
-860 YYAFEKDDDGNMI
+860 YWAYEKDDEGNMKP
-873 AGTEYITSDYTIA
+873 GTEYITDSYSIA
-886 TNCKYYQGSRHPDLF
+886 NTCKYYQGSRQPDIF

-908 SWKGLT
+908 SWRGLT

-923 GGKVYDGLYASGM
+923 GGKVFDSLYQSDM
-936 QLAYLSS
+936 NLWYLSS
-943 TWNKHMLRRWQKPGD
+943 TWNKNMMRRWQKPGD
-958 VTDVPRAYIKDPS
+958 VTDVPRSTIAES
-971 ILNSDRF
+971 IANTDRF

-995 LPTNWVSKLGM
+995 LPMSWVSKLGM

-1017 LALLTHLDGMDPQYN
+1017 LALFTHLDGLDPQYN
-1032 FSGSTDYDYSPN
+1032 FSGGTDYDYSPN
-1044 KTYTVGIEL
+1044 RTYTVGIEL

-1060 ATAPAVNVNLLN
+1060 APAPAVNVNALN
-1072 SQINDLRAQLA
+1072 GQINDLRAQLA
-1083 DAQNNAADA
+1083 EAQGAAADA

-1099 QNDLNAANKALNNCK
+1099 QGDLDAANRALANCR

-1130 SKQYMNVLVH
+1130 SKQYMNILVH
-1140 FPKSQTN
+1140 FPKSGTAI
-1147 VTADQ
+1147 TADQ
-1152 RPNVER
+1152 RANVER

-1169 TCTIKGYASPEG
+1169 TCIIKGYASPEG
-1181 NEDTN
+1181 KEEVN

>member
-56 GEFSLSVPFNVKT
+56 GEFSLNLPYNVKT

-78 TQELPIQP
+78 TQELPVQP
-86 SMAITMSDSGTA
+86 SMAITLSDNGATN

-142 VAGLQVTSASG
+142 VAGLQVTAASG

-159 NIQIRGYGSINA
+159 SIQIRGYGSINA
-171 YSTPLYV
+171 SSDPLYV
-178 VDGAPFDGN
+178 VDGAPFDGT
-187 LATIAPS
+187 LSTINPS

-207 AALYGARGANGV
+207 SALYGARGANGV

-226 GVEGRSN
+226 GVQGRSN

-247 KRYEHVDQ
+247 KRYDHVDQ
-255 KEFVQLVYESVR
+255 KEFVQLVYESLR
-267 NMAIDN
+267 NAAIDN
-273 GKSWQEAEDYA
+273 GNSWSDAE
-284 RSAIANPNYE
+284 AIARAGLSGQ
-294 YYLGGELY
+294 LGGEQY
-302 NPFKNYTMDQLIDPA
+302 NPFKNYTWGELIDPA
-317 TGQVRADAESA
+317 TGQVRADAQSA
-328 WNEDWYDSVVR
+328 WNEDWYDSVIR

-353 GSERAQY
+353 GNEHAQY

-369 DGILK
+369 DGVLK
-374 TTNYERYTARA
+374 TTNYERYTGRA
-385 NVNSQI
+385 NITSQI
-391 TDWLA
+391 TDGLGA
-396 TNINVSLAHA
+396 NINVSLAHA
-406 ISNFS
+406 IQNFN
-411 DYDGSSTSNPW
+411 DYENTSTSNPW
-422 YTAQFINPLLPVYL
+422 YTAQFINPLFPVYL
-436 KDIKGN
+436 KDINGN
-442 NIYDSEGNIQYD
+442 TMYDGDGNILYD
-454 WAETGTEY
+454 WGEPTANGS
-462 AARPGNMSDFSSL
+462 RPGSLNDFSSL
-475 GMLMLDKAFN
+475 GMLMLDKASA

-508 QGLKFAVNFSMDY
+508 QGIKFAVNFSTDY
-521 VNRNNTRYMNGQH
+521 QTINNTGYMNSQH
-534 GNQAKQGG
+534 GNQANAGG
-542 LLEKYNRRTQSY
+542 LLEKYNRRIQSY

-579 YAYEFSYLVA
+579 YAYQYAYLLA

-607 LEADSYTDKYRIDS
+607 LEADSYSDKYRIDS

-636 SASLRQDR
+636 TASLRQDK

-656 FWSVGANWRVSGEKF
+656 FWSVGANWRISGEKF
-671 MQNVGWV
+671 MENVGWI

-692 DMLTTFYAWQSLYDL
+692 DMLSTYYAWQSLYDL
-707 SYSNANNIGGMIAS
+707 SYSNATNLGALISS
-721 LENQNVSWE
+721 LENQTVSWE
-730 KSQNFNAG
+730 KSRNFNAG
-738 FDAILFNHRLQLN
+738 IDAILFNHRLQLN
-751 VEFYNRLTKNM
+751 VEFYNRLTKD
-762 LLNRPMA
+762 LLLERPMA

-774 DGYMDNVG
+774 TGYMDNIG
-782 DMRNRGVEGSIRI
+782 DMRNRGVEASLRL
-795 TPVRTA
+795 TPVRTG

-825 PEILSGIRIIKEG
+825 PVLTYGVRVIEEG
-838 LPLYTYYM
+838 KPIYTYYM
-846 PKSAGVDPSTGVPL
+846 NKSAGVDPSTGNAL
-860 YYAFEKDDDGNMI
+860 YWAYEKDEDGNKI
-873 AGTEYITSDYTIA
+873 EGSDYITDSYSGA
-886 TNCKYYQGSRHPDLF
+886 ANCKYYMGSRQPDLF
-901 GSLGTDF
+901 GSLGTDL

-923 GGKVYDGLYASGM
+923 GGKVYDSLYASDM
-936 QLAYLSS
+936 DLWYLSS
-943 TWNKHMLRRWQKPGD
+943 TWHKNMMRRWQKPGD
-958 VTDVPRAYIKDPS
+958 VTDVPRATIAGS
-971 ILNSDRF
+971 MLITDRY

-990 TLAYA
+990 TLAWA
-995 LPTNWVSKLGM
+995 LPNAWISKLGM

-1017 LALLTHLDGMDPQYN
+1017 LALWTHLDGMDPQYN
-1032 FSGSTDYDYSPN
+1032 FSGDTNYDYSPN
-1044 KTYTVGIEL
+1044 RTYTVGIEL
-1053 NFGKTYA
+1053 NFGKSYA
-1060 ATAPAVNVNLLN
+1060 AAAPAVNVNALN

-1083 DAQNNAADA
+1083 DAQGAAADA

-1099 QNDLNAANKALNNCK
+1099 QGDLDAANKALANCR
-1114 NDLNAAKNAA
+1114 NDLNAAKNVA

-1130 SKQYMNVLVH
+1130 SKQYMNILVH
-1140 FPKSQTN
+1140 FPKSGTAI
-1147 VTADQ
+1147 TADQ
-1152 RPNVER
+1152 RANVER
-1158 VAAYLKSHPEA
+1158 VATYLKSHPEA

-1181 NEDTN
+1181 KEDVN
-1186 IKLANGRAASVK
+1186 VKLANGRAASVK

>member
-1 MKKLFL
+1 MKKLFM

-23 VVRGQVTDPNGEPLI
+23 VVRGQVTDANGEPLI
-38 GATVQPVGGGNG
+38 GATIQPIGGGNG

-56 GEFSLSVPFNVKT
+56 GEFSLNLPYNVKT

-78 TQELPIQP
+78 TQEIPVQ
-86 SMAITMSDSGTA
+86 SHMAITLSDNGTA

-159 NIQIRGYGSINA
+159 TIQIRGYGSINA
-171 YSTPLYV
+171 SSQPLYV
-178 VDGAPFDGN
+178 VDGAPYDGN
-187 LATIAPS
+187 LASINPS

-233 IMWRS
+233 VMWRS

-247 KRYEHVDQ
+247 KRYELVDQ
-255 KEFVQLVYESVR
+255 KEFVQLYYEALR
-267 NMAIDN
+267 NVQLEQ
-273 GKSWQEAEDYA
+273 GKDWVEAENIA
-284 RSAIANPNYE
+284 RATLSSE
-294 YYLGGELY
+294 LGGEMY
-302 NPFKNYTMDQLIDPA
+302 NPFKNYTWDNLINPV
-317 TGQVRADAESA
+317 TGQVRADAESV
-328 WNEDWYDSVVR
+328 WNEDWYDSVTR

-353 GSERAQY
+353 GTEHAQY
-360 MMSLGYLNE
+360 LMSLGYLNE
-369 DGILK
+369 DGTLK
-374 TTNYERYTARA
+374 TTSYERYTGRA
-385 NVNSQI
+385 NIDSKI

-396 TNINVSLAHA
+396 ASINVSLAHA
-406 ISNFS
+406 TSNFNDYS
-411 DYDGSSTSNPW
+411 DTSTSNPW
-422 YTAQFINPLLPVYL
+422 YTAQFVSPLFPVYL
-436 KDIKGN
+436 KDIDGKN
-442 NIYDSEGNIQYD
+442 VYDSDGNIQYD
-454 WAETGTEY
+454 WGEGS
-462 AARPGNMSDFSSL
+462 RPGNMSDFSSL
-475 GMLMLDKAFN
+475 GMLMLDKAWV

-492 RTGIVLGSDL
+492 RTGLVLGSDL

-508 QGLKFAVNFSMDY
+508 QGLKLAANFSMDY
-521 VNRNNTRYMNGQH
+521 LNQNNTRYMNAQH
-534 GNQAKQGG
+534 GNQANAGG
-542 LLEKYNRRTQSY
+542 LLSKYNRRTQSY

-561 WDRTFGEHTIGL
+561 WDRTFGDHTIGL
-573 LAGHEW
+573 LVGHEW
-579 YAYEFSYLVA
+579 YAYDFNYLMA
-589 GKTNLVDGIYEL
+589 QKTNLVEGIYEL

-607 LEADSYTDKYRIDS
+607 DDADSYSIPYRIHS
-621 WLGRASYNYGGRYFL
+621 WLGRANYNYAGRYFL
-636 SASLRQDR
+636 SASLRQDQ

-650 DHNKGT
+650 DHNKGY
-656 FWSVGANWRVSGEKF
+656 FWSLGANWRVSGEKF
-671 MQNVGWV
+671 MQNVGWI

-692 DMLTTFYAWQSLYDL
+692 DALSSYFAWQSLYDL
-707 SYSNANNIGGMIAS
+707 SYSNAANIGAMIKS
-721 LENQNVSWE
+721 LENKTVSWE

-762 LLNRPMA
+762 LLERPMA

-774 DGYMDNVG
+774 TGFMDNVG
-782 DMRNRGVEGSIRI
+782 DMRNRGVEGSLRI

-801 DFEWNITAMAT
+801 DFEWNISAMAT
-812 HNKNKVIKLTKEA
+812 FNKNKVVKLTKEA
-825 PEILSGIRIIKEG
+825 PVLTYGVRVIEEG
-838 LPLYTYYM
+838 KPIYTYYM
-846 PKSAGVDPSTGVPL
+846 PKSAGVDPANGHALYWAYELDDETG
-860 YYAFEKDDDGNMI
+860 EKIEGSD
-873 AGTEYITSDYTIA
+873 YITDNKSIA
-886 TNCKYYQGSRHPDLF
+886 ANCKYYLGSRQPDLF
-901 GSLGTDF
+901 GSLGTDL

-923 GGKVYDGLYASGM
+923 GGKVLDGLY
-936 QLAYLSS
+936 SS
-943 TWNKHMLRRWQKPGD
+943 TMSMMYPDKSWHKNMLRRWQKPGD
-958 VTDVPRAYIKDPS
+958 VTDVPRSFINDPLV
-971 ILNSDRF
+971 ITSDRY

-995 LPTNWVSKLGM
+995 LPNNWVNKMGM

-1017 LALLTHLDGMDPQYN
+1017 LALWTHLDGMDPQYSFN
-1032 FSGSTDYDYSPN
+1032 GGTNYDYAPN
-1044 KTYTVGIEL
+1044 RTYTVGIEL

-1060 ATAPAVNVNLLN
+1060 APAPAVNVNALN

-1083 DAQNNAADA
+1083 DAQSVAADA
-1092 NSRLAQL
+1092 NARLAQL
-1099 QNDLNAANKALNNCK
+1099 QGDLDAANRALANCK
-1114 NDLNAAKNAA
+1114 NDLNAAKNKPAA
-1124 PKVVDN
+1124 VVDN

-1140 FPKSQTN
+1140 FPVNK
-1147 VTADQ
+1147 TAVSTDQ

-1181 NEDTN
+1181 NQENN

>member
-1 MKKLFL
+1 MKKLFM

-86 SMAITMSDSGTA
+86 NMAITMSDNGTA

-178 VDGAPFDGN
+178 VDGAPFDGSLSSIN
-187 LATIAPS
+187 PS

-247 KRYEHVDQ
+247 KRYQHVDQ
-255 KEFVQLVYESVR
+255 KEYVQLVYEALR
-267 NMAIDN
+267 NEAIDN
-273 GKSWQEAEDYA
+273 GNSWKEAE
-284 RSAIANPNYE
+284 AIARGKLSST
-294 YYLGGELY
+294 LGGEQY
-302 NPFKNYTMDQLIDPA
+302 NPFKNYSWDQLIDPA
-317 TGQVRADAESA
+317 TGYVRTDAKSA
-328 WNEDWYDSVVR
+328 WDEDWYDSVIR

-353 GSERAQY
+353 GSEHAQY
-360 MMSLGYLNE
+360 LMSLSYLNE

-374 TTNYERYTARA
+374 TTNYERYTGRA
-385 NVNSQI
+385 NITSQI
-391 TDWLA
+391 TDWLGA
-396 TNINVSLAHA
+396 NINVSLAHA
-406 ISNFS
+406 MQNFS
-411 DYDGSSTSNPW
+411 DYDGTSTSNPW

-436 KDIKGN
+436 KDIEGKTV
-442 NIYDSEGNIQYD
+442 YDADGNIQYD
-454 WAETGTEY
+454 WGEETPNGT
-462 AARPGNMSDFSSL
+462 RPGSMTDFSSL
-475 GMLMLDKAFN
+475 GMLMLDKAYA

-492 RTGIVLGSDL
+492 RTGLVLGSDL

-508 QGLKFAVNFSMDY
+508 QGLKLAANFSMDY
-521 VNRNNTRYMNGQH
+521 QNRNNTNYMNSQH
-534 GNQAKQGG
+534 GNQANAGG
-542 LLEKYNRRTQSY
+542 LLEKYNRRIQSY

-561 WDRTFGEHTIGL
+561 WDRTFGDHTIGL

-579 YAYEFSYLVA
+579 YAYEFNYLVA

-621 WLGRASYNYGGRYFL
+621 YFGRINYNYGGRYFL
-636 SASLRQDR
+636 SGSLRQDA
-644 SSRFHP
+644 SSRFHR
-650 DHNKGT
+650 DHNKGI

-671 MQNVGWV
+671 MQNVGWI
-678 NNLSVKASYGEQGN
+678 NNLSVKASFGEQGN
-692 DMLTTFYAWQSLYDL
+692 DMLQTYYAWQSLYDL
-707 SYSNANNIGGMIAS
+707 SYSNATNIGALIAS
-721 LENQNVSWE
+721 LENQLVSWE

-738 FDAILFNHRLQLN
+738 FDAILFNHRMQLN
-751 VEFYNRLTKNM
+751 VDFYNRLTKNM

-774 DGYMDNVG
+774 SGYMDNVG
-782 DMRNRGVEGSIRI
+782 DMRNRGVEASLRI

-801 DFEWNITAMAT
+801 DFEWNITMIGT

-825 PEILSGIRIIKEG
+825 PELVSGVRVIKEG
-838 LPLYTYYM
+838 MPIYTYYM
-846 PKSAGVDPSTGVPL
+846 PKSAGVDPSNGHSL
-860 YYAFEKDDDGNMI
+860 YWAYEKDDEGNMKP
-873 AGTEYITSDYTIA
+873 GTEYITDSYSIA
-886 TNCKYYQGSRHPDLF
+886 NTCKYYQGSRQPDIF

-923 GGKVYDGLYASGM
+923 GGKVFDSLYQSDM
-936 QLAYLSS
+936 NLWYLSS
-943 TWNKHMLRRWQKPGD
+943 TWNKNMMRRWQKPGD
-958 VTDVPRAYIKDPS
+958 VTDVPRSTIAES
-971 ILNSDRF
+971 IANTDRF

-995 LPTNWVSKLGM
+995 LPMSWVSKLGM

-1017 LALLTHLDGMDPQYN
+1017 LALFTHLDGLDPQYN
-1032 FSGSTDYDYSPN
+1032 FSGGTDYDYSPN
-1044 KTYTVGIEL
+1044 RTYTVGIEL

-1060 ATAPAVNVNLLN
+1060 APAPAVNVNALN
-1072 SQINDLRAQLA
+1072 GQINDLRAQLA
-1083 DAQNNAADA
+1083 DAQGAAADA

-1099 QNDLNAANKALNNCK
+1099 QGDLDAANRALANCR

-1130 SKQYMNVLVH
+1130 SKQYMNILVH
-1140 FPKSQTN
+1140 FPKSGTAI
-1147 VTADQ
+1147 TADQ
-1152 RPNVER
+1152 RANVER

-1169 TCTIKGYASPEG
+1169 TCIIKGYASPEG
-1181 NEDTN
+1181 KEEVN

>member
-56 GEFSLSVPFNVKT
+56 GEFSLNLPYNVKT

-78 TQELPIQP
+78 TQELPVQP
-86 SMAITMSDSGTA
+86 NMAITMSDNGTA

-159 NIQIRGYGSINA
+159 SIQIRGYGSINA
-171 YSTPLYV
+171 SSQPLYV
-178 VDGAPFDGN
+178 VDGAPFDGS
-187 LATIAPS
+187 LSSISPS

-247 KRYEHVDQ
+247 KRYDHVNQ
-255 KEFVQLVYESVR
+255 KEYVQLVYEALR
-267 NMAIDN
+267 NEAIDN
-273 GKSWQEAEDYA
+273 GNSWADAE
-284 RSAIANPNYE
+284 AIARNGLSGR
-294 YYLGGELY
+294 LGGEQY
-302 NPFKNYTMDQLIDPA
+302 NPFKNYTWDKLIDPA
-317 TGQVRADAESA
+317 TGQVRADAQSA
-328 WNEDWYDSVVR
+328 WDEDWYDSVIR
-339 NNAFRHEH
+339 KNAFRHEH

-353 GSERAQY
+353 GSDHAQY

-374 TTNYERYTARA
+374 TTNYERYTGRA
-385 NVNSQI
+385 NVTSQI
-391 TDWLA
+391 TDWLGA
-396 TNINVSLAHA
+396 NINISLAHA
-406 ISNFS
+406 MSNFS

-422 YTAQFINPLLPVYL
+422 YTAQFINPLFPVYL
-436 KDIKGN
+436 KDASGKTMYDGDGN
-442 NIYDSEGNIQYD
+442 VMYD
-454 WAETGTEY
+454 WGEPTANGT
-462 AARPGNMSDFSSL
+462 RPGSLNDFSQL
-475 GMLMLDKAFN
+475 GMLVLDKAIN

-492 RTGIVLGSDL
+492 RTGIILGSDQ

-508 QGLKFAVNFSMDY
+508 QGIKFAVNFSLDY
-521 VNRNNTRYMNGQH
+521 LNQNNTRYMNSQH
-534 GNQAKQGG
+534 GNQANAGG

-579 YAYEFSYLVA
+579 YAFEFAYLLA

-607 LEADSYTDKYRIDS
+607 LEADSYSDKYRIDS
-621 WLGRASYNYGGRYFL
+621 WLGRVNYNYGGRYFL
-636 SASLRQDR
+636 SGSLRQDK

-650 DHNKGT
+650 KYNKGT

-671 MQNVGWV
+671 MENVGWV

-692 DMLTTFYAWQSLYDL
+692 DMLDTYYAWQSLYDL
-707 SYSNANNIGGMIAS
+707 SYSNATNLGAMIVS
-721 LENQNVSWE
+721 LENQMVSWE
-730 KSQNFNAG
+730 KSRNFNAG

-751 VEFYNRLTKNM
+751 VEFYNRLTKDL

-769 LSTGF
+769 PSTGF
-774 DGYMDNVG
+774 TGYMDNVG
-782 DMRNRGVEGSIRI
+782 DMRNRGVEGSLRI

-812 HNKNKVIKLTKEA
+812 HNRNKVIKLTKEA
-825 PEILSGIRIIKEG
+825 PVLTYGVRVIEEG
-838 LPLYTYYM
+838 LPIYTYYIA
-846 PKSAGVDPSTGVPL
+846 KSAGVDPSTGKAL
-860 YYAFEKDDDGNMI
+860 YWAYDKDEDGKMI
-873 AGTEYITSDYTIA
+873 EGSDYITDDYSVA
-886 TNCKYYQGSRHPDLF
+886 ANCKYHQGSRQADIF

-908 SWKGLT
+908 TWKGLT

-923 GGKVYDGLYASGM
+923 GGKVYDGLYNSDM
-936 QLAYLSS
+936 DLWYLSS
-943 TWNKHMLRRWQKPGD
+943 TWNKNMLRRWQKPGD
-958 VTDVPRAYIKDPS
+958 VTDVPRVEIAGT
-971 ILNSDRF
+971 ILQSDRF

-995 LPTNWVSKLGM
+995 LPMSWISKLGM

-1017 LALLTHLDGMDPQYN
+1017 LALFTHLNGMDPQYD
-1032 FSGSTDYDYSPN
+1032 FSGGTDYGYSPN
-1044 KTYTVGIEL
+1044 RTYTVGIEL
-1053 NFGKTYA
+1053 NFGKSYA
-1060 ATAPAVNVNLLN
+1060 AAAPAVNVNALN

-1083 DAQNNAADA
+1083 DAQGAAADA

-1099 QNDLNAANKALNNCK
+1099 QGDLDAANRALANCR
-1114 NDLNAAKNAA
+1114 NDLNAAKNVA

-1130 SKQYMNVLVH
+1130 SKQYMNILVH
-1140 FPKSQTN
+1140 FPKSGTAI
-1147 VTADQ
+1147 TADQ
-1152 RPNVER
+1152 RANVER
-1158 VAAYLKSHPEA
+1158 VAA
-1169 TCTIKGYASPEG
+1169 
-1181 NEDTN
+1181 
-1186 IKLANGRAASVK
+1186 
-1198 DMLVKKYG
+1198 MLVKKYG

>member
-56 GEFSLSVPFNVKT
+56 GEFSLNLPYSVKT

-78 TQELPIQP
+78 TQELPVQP
-86 SMAITMSDSGTA
+86 SMAITLSDNGATN

-142 VAGLQVTSASG
+142 VAGLQVTAASG

-159 NIQIRGYGSINA
+159 SIQIRGYGSINA
-171 YSTPLYV
+171 SSDPLYV
-178 VDGAPFDGN
+178 VDGAPFDGT
-187 LATIAPS
+187 LSTINPS

-207 AALYGARGANGV
+207 SALYGARGANGV

-226 GVEGRSN
+226 GVQGRSN

-247 KRYEHVDQ
+247 KRYDHVDQ
-255 KEFVQLVYESVR
+255 KEFVQLVYESLR
-267 NMAIDN
+267 NAAIDN
-273 GKSWQEAEDYA
+273 GNSWSDAE
-284 RSAIANPNYE
+284 AIARAGLSAQ
-294 YYLGGELY
+294 LGGEQY
-302 NPFKNYTMDQLIDPA
+302 NPFKNYTWGELIDPA
-317 TGQVRADAESA
+317 TGQVRADAKSA
-328 WNEDWYDSVVR
+328 WNEDWYDSVIR

-353 GSERAQY
+353 GNEHAQY

-374 TTNYERYTARA
+374 TTNYERYTGRA
-385 NVNSQI
+385 NITSQI
-391 TDWLA
+391 TDWLGA
-396 TNINVSLAHA
+396 NINISLAHA
-406 ISNFS
+406 IQNFS
-411 DYDGSSTSNPW
+411 DYNNTSTSNPW
-422 YTAQFINPLLPVYL
+422 YTAQFINPLFPVYL
-436 KDIKGN
+436 KD
-442 NIYDSEGNIQYD
+442 SEGKTMYDGDGNILYD
-454 WAETGTEY
+454 WGEPTANGT
-462 AARPGNMSDFSSL
+462 RPGSLNDFSSL
-475 GMLMLDKAFN
+475 GMLMLDKASA

-508 QGLKFAVNFSMDY
+508 QGIKFAVNFSTDY
-521 VNRNNTRYMNGQH
+521 QTINNTGYMNSQH
-534 GNQAKQGG
+534 GNQANAGG
-542 LLEKYNRRTQSY
+542 LLEKYNRRIQSY

-579 YAYEFSYLVA
+579 YAYEYAYLLA

-607 LEADSYTDKYRIDS
+607 LEADSYSDKYRIDS
-621 WLGRASYNYGGRYFL
+621 WLGRLSYNYGGRYFL
-636 SASLRQDR
+636 TGSLRQDK

-656 FWSVGANWRVSGEKF
+656 FWSVGANWRISGEKF
-671 MQNVGWV
+671 MQNVGWI

-692 DMLTTFYAWQSLYDL
+692 DMLSTYYAWQSLYDL
-707 SYSNANNIGGMIAS
+707 SYSNATNLGALIAS

-730 KSQNFNAG
+730 KSRNFNAG
-738 FDAILFNHRLQLN
+738 VDAILFNHRLQLN
-751 VEFYNRLTKNM
+751 VEFYNRLTKD
-762 LLNRPMA
+762 LLLERPMA

-774 DGYMDNVG
+774 TGYMDNIG
-782 DMRNRGVEGSIRI
+782 DMRNRGVEASLRL
-795 TPVRTA
+795 TPVRTG

-825 PEILSGIRIIKEG
+825 PVLTYGVRVIEEG
-838 LPLYTYYM
+838 KPIYTYYM
-846 PKSAGVDPSTGVPL
+846 NKSAGVDPSTGNAL
-860 YYAFEKDDDGNMI
+860 YWAYEKDENGNKI
-873 AGTEYITSDYTIA
+873 EGSDYITDSYSGA
-886 TNCKYYQGSRHPDLF
+886 ANCKYYLGSRQPDLF

-923 GGKVYDGLYASGM
+923 GGKVYDSLYASDM
-936 QLAYLSS
+936 DLWYLSS
-943 TWNKHMLRRWQKPGD
+943 TWHKNMMRRWQKPGD
-958 VTDVPRAYIKDPS
+958 ITDVPRATIAGS
-971 ILNSDRF
+971 MLITDRY

-990 TLAYA
+990 TLAWA
-995 LPTNWVSKLGM
+995 LPNAWINKLGM

-1017 LALLTHLDGMDPQYN
+1017 LALFTHLDGMDPQYN
-1032 FSGSTDYDYSPN
+1032 FSGGTNYDYSPN
-1044 KTYTVGIEL
+1044 RTYTVGIEL
-1053 NFGKTYA
+1053 NFGKSYA
-1060 ATAPAVNVNLLN
+1060 AAAPAVNVNALN

-1083 DAQNNAADA
+1083 DAQGAAADA

-1099 QNDLNAANKALNNCK
+1099 QGDLDAANRALANCR
-1114 NDLNAAKNAA
+1114 NDLNAAKNVA

-1130 SKQYMNVLVH
+1130 SKQYMNILVH
-1140 FPKSQTN
+1140 FPKSGTA
-1147 VTADQ
+1147 VTTDQ
-1152 RPNVER
+1152 RANVER

-1169 TCTIKGYASPEG
+1169 TCVIKGYASPEG
-1181 NEDTN
+1181 KEDVN
-1186 IKLANGRAASVK
+1186 VKLANGRAASVK

>member
-23 VVRGQVTDPNGEPLI
+23 VVRGQVTDANGEPLI
-38 GATVQPVGGGNG
+38 GATIQPVGGGNG
-50 AATDVN
+50 VATDVN
-56 GEFSLSVPFNVKT
+56 GEFSLSLPYNVKT
-69 LKVSYVGYK
+69 LKVSYVGYN
-78 TQELPIQP
+78 TQELPVQP
-86 SMAITMSDSGTA
+86 NMAITMSDSGTA

-142 VAGLQVTSASG
+142 VAGLQVVSGSG

-159 NIQIRGYGSINA
+159 AIHIRGYGSINA
-171 YSTPLYV
+171 SSNPLYV
-178 VDGAPFDGN
+178 VDGAPFDGDLTSIN
-187 LATIAPS
+187 PS

-207 AALYGARGANGV
+207 SALYGARGANGV

-226 GVEGRSN
+226 GVEGRTN
-233 IMWRS
+233 VMWRS
-238 TFGWSSRAT
+238 TMGWSSRAT
-247 KRYEHVDQ
+247 KRYAHVNQ
-255 KEFVQLVYESVR
+255 KEYVQLLYEAAR
-267 NMAIDN
+267 NRALDN
-273 GKSWQEAEDYA
+273 GENWKDAEEYG
-284 RSAIANPNYE
+284 RTTIADPSSDF
-294 YYLGGELY
+294 YLGGEYY
-302 NPFKNYTMDQLIDPA
+302 NPFKNYTWETIIDPA
-317 TGQVRADAESA
+317 TGQVRADAQSA
-328 WNEDWYDSVVR
+328 WDEDWYDSVIKK
-339 NNAFRHEH
+339 NAFRHEH

-360 MMSLGYLNE
+360 LMSLGYLNE

-374 TTNYERYTARA
+374 TTNYERYTGRA
-385 NVNSQI
+385 SINSQV

-396 TNINVSLAHA
+396 ANINVSLAH
-406 ISNFS
+406 SMQNFS
-411 DYDGSSTSNPW
+411 DYDGTSNSNPW
-422 YTAQFINPLLPVYL
+422 YTAQFINPLFPVYL
-436 KDIKGN
+436 KDL
-442 NIYDSEGNIQYD
+442 EGKNLLDNGAIQYD
-454 WAETGTEY
+454 WGEERENGDY
-462 AARPGNMSDFSSL
+462 RPGSLDDFSTL
-475 GMLMLDKAFN
+475 GMLMLDKAYN

-492 RTGIVLGSDL
+492 RTGLVLGSDL
-502 AKYGWR
+502 AKYGWL
-508 QGLKFAVNFSMDY
+508 QGIKFAVNFSTDY
-521 VNRNNTRYMNGQH
+521 RNTNYMNYMNNKH
-534 GNQAKQGG
+534 GNQADAGG
-542 LLEKYNRRTQSY
+542 LMEKSNSRTLSY
-554 TFNQLLT
+554 TFNQLLS

-573 LAGHEW
+573 LGGHEW
-579 YAYEFSYLVA
+579 YSMDYNYLLA
-589 GKTNLVDGIYEL
+589 GKTNLVEGIYEL
-601 RPATTL
+601 RPGTTL
-607 LEADSYTDKYRIDS
+607 LEADSYSLNHRIDS
-621 WLGRASYNYGGRYFL
+621 WLGRINYNYGGRYFL
-636 SASLRQDR
+636 SASLRQDK

-671 MQNVGWV
+671 MQNVGWI

-692 DMLTTFYAWQSLYDL
+692 ENLGSNYYAWQSLYDFYHN
-707 SYSNANNIGGMIAS
+707 SDAYVGGFIAT
-721 LENQNVSWE
+721 LENQKVSWE

-738 FDAILFNHRLQLN
+738 LDAILFNHRLQLN
-751 VEFYNRLTKNM
+751 VEFYNRLTKDL

-774 DGYMDNVG
+774 SGYMDNVG
-782 DMRNRGVEGSIRI
+782 DMRNRGVEGSIRV
-795 TPVRTA
+795 TPVRTG

-825 PEILSGIRIIKEG
+825 PELISGVRVIKEG
-838 LPLYTYYM
+838 LPIYTYYM
-846 PKSAGVDPSTGVPL
+846 NKSAGVDPTTGYALYWAYDFDENGNKVPNS
-860 YYAFEKDDDGNMI
+860 D
-873 AGTEYITSDYTIA
+873 YITSDYSTA
-886 TNCKYYQGSRHPDLF
+886 SPCKYYMGSREPDIY
-901 GSLGTDF
+901 GSLGTDL

-923 GGKVYDGLYASGM
+923 GGKVYDSLYANDM
-936 QLAYLSS
+936 DLWYLSS
-943 TWNKHMLRRWQKPGD
+943 TWHKNMLRRWQKPGD
-958 VTDVPRAYIKDPS
+958 VTDVPRVEVAGS
-971 ILNSDRF
+971 QLQTDRY
-978 LIDASYFAIKNI
+978 LINASYFAIKNI

-995 LPTNWVSKLGM
+995 LPTNWVSKIGM

-1017 LALLTHLDGMDPQYN
+1017 LALWTHLDGMDPQYDFDGTTN
-1032 FSGSTDYDYSPN
+1032 YDYSPN
-1044 KTYTVGIEL
+1044 RTYTVGIEL

-1060 ATAPAVNVNLLN
+1060 APAPAVNVNALN

-1083 DAQNNAADA
+1083 DAQGAAADA
-1092 NSRLAQL
+1092 NSRLAKL
-1099 QNDLNAANKALNNCK
+1099 QGDLDAANRALANCK
-1114 NDLNAAKNAA
+1114 NDLNAAKNLA

-1130 SKQYMNVLVH
+1130 SKQYMNILVH
-1140 FPKSQTN
+1140 FPKSGTAI
-1147 VTADQ
+1147 TADQ
-1152 RPNVER
+1152 RANVER

-1169 TCTIKGYASPEG
+1169 TCEIKGYASPEG
-1181 NEDTN
+1181 KEDIN

>member
-23 VVRGQVTDPNGEPLI
+23 VVRGQVTDANGEPLI
-38 GATVQPVGGGNG
+38 GATIQPIGGGNG

-56 GEFSLSVPFNVKT
+56 GEFSLNLPYNVKT
-69 LKVSYVGYK
+69 LKVSYVGYN

-86 SMAITMSDSGTA
+86 NMAITLSDSGTA

-159 NIQIRGYGSINA
+159 SIQIRGYGSINA
-171 YSTPLYV
+171 SSQPLYV

-187 LATIAPS
+187 LATINPS

-226 GVEGRSN
+226 GVEGRTN
-233 IMWRS
+233 VMWRS

-247 KRYEHVDQ
+247 KRYDLVDQ
-255 KEFVQLVYESVR
+255 KEFVQLYYESLR
-267 NMAIDN
+267 NVQLDQ
-273 GKSWQEAEDYA
+273 GKNWKDAE
-284 RSAIANPNYE
+284 AIARATLGSS
-294 YYLGGELY
+294 LGGEYY
-302 NPFKNYTMDQLIDPA
+302 NPFKNYTWDNIIDPA
-317 TGQVRADAESA
+317 TGQVRADAKSA
-328 WNEDWYDSVVR
+328 WNEDWYDSVTR
-339 NNAFRHEH
+339 KNAFRHEH

-353 GSERAQY
+353 GSDHAQY

-374 TTNYERYTARA
+374 TTNYERYTGRA
-385 NVNSQI
+385 NINSQI

-396 TNINVSLAHA
+396 ANINASLAHST
-406 ISNFS
+406 SNFN
-411 DYDGSSTSNPW
+411 DYDGTSTSNPW
-422 YTAQFINPLLPVYL
+422 YTAQFINPLFPVYL
-436 KDIKGN
+436 KGLDGKD
-442 NIYDSEGNIQYD
+442 IYDSDDNIQYD
-454 WAETGTEY
+454 WGEARDNGDS
-462 AARPGNMSDFSSL
+462 RPGSMTDFSAL
-475 GMLMLDKAFN
+475 GMLMMDKAWA

-508 QGLKFAVNFSMDY
+508 QGIKLAVNFSMDY
-521 VNRNNTRYMNGQH
+521 VNRNNTRYMNSQH
-534 GNQAKQGG
+534 GNQANAGG

-561 WDRTFGEHTIGL
+561 WDRSFGDHTIGL
-573 LAGHEW
+573 LLGHEW
-579 YAYEFSYLVA
+579 YDYQYSYLVA
-589 GKTNLVDGIYEL
+589 GKTNLIDGIYEL
-601 RPATTL
+601 RPGTTL
-607 LEADSYTDKYRIDS
+607 LEADSYSDKYRINS
-621 WLGRASYNYGGRYFL
+621 WLGRATYNYAGRYFL
-636 SASLRQDR
+636 SGSLRQDQ

-650 DHNKGT
+650 DYNKGT

-671 MQNVGWV
+671 MQNVGWI

-692 DMLTTFYAWQSLYDL
+692 DALSSFYAWQSLYDL
-707 SYSNANNIGGMIAS
+707 SYSNATNIGALISS
-721 LENQNVSWE
+721 LENKKVSWE

-774 DGYMDNVG
+774 TGFMDNVG

-795 TPVRTA
+795 TPVRTG

-812 HNKNKVIKLTKEA
+812 HNKNKVIKLTAEA
-825 PEILSGIRIIKEG
+825 PVLTYGARIIKEG
-838 LPLYTYYM
+838 YPIYTYYTS
-846 PKSAGVDPSTGVPL
+846 KSAGVDPTTGNAL
-860 YYAFEKDDDGNMI
+860 YWVYDVDSEGNMDPS
-873 AGTEYITSDYTIA
+873 TERISNDKTKAANS
-886 TNCKYYQGSRHPDLF
+886 KYYLGSRQPDLF

-923 GGKVYDGLYASGM
+923 GGKVMDGLY
-936 QLAYLSS
+936 SS
-943 TWNKHMLRRWQKPGD
+943 TMSMMYADKTWHKHMLRRWQKPGD
-958 VTDVPRAYIKDPS
+958 VTDVPRAFINDPNV
-971 ILNSDRF
+971 ITSDRW

-995 LPTNWVSKLGM
+995 LPNSWVNKLGM

-1017 LALLTHLDGMDPQYN
+1017 LALFTHLNGMDPQYN
-1032 FSGSTDYDYSPN
+1032 FSGGTDYDYSPN
-1044 KTYTVGIEL
+1044 RTYTVGFEL

-1060 ATAPAVNVNLLN
+1060 APAPAANVNLLN

-1083 DAQNNAADA
+1083 DAQGAAADA

-1099 QNDLNAANKALNNCK
+1099 QNDLNAANKALAQCK
-1114 NDLNAAKNAA
+1114 NDLNAAKNVA

-1130 SKQYMNVLVH
+1130 SKQYMNILVH
-1140 FPKSQTN
+1140 FPKSGTAI
-1147 VTADQ
+1147 TADQ
-1152 RPNVER
+1152 RANVER

-1169 TCTIKGYASPEG
+1169 TCEIKGYASPEG
-1181 NEDTN
+1181 KEELNV
-1186 IKLANGRAASVK
+1186 KLANGRAASVK

>member
-56 GEFSLSVPFNVKT
+56 GEFSLNLPYNVKT

-78 TQELPIQP
+78 TQELPVQP
-86 SMAITMSDSGTA
+86 NMAITMSDNGTA

-114 YTGSAEAVTNKKLEL
+114 YTGSAEAVSNKKLEL

-159 NIQIRGYGSINA
+159 SIQIRGYGSINA
-171 YSTPLYV
+171 SSQPLYV
-178 VDGAPFDGN
+178 VDGAPFDGS
-187 LATIAPS
+187 LSSISPS

-247 KRYEHVDQ
+247 KRYDHVDQ
-255 KEFVQLVYESVR
+255 KEYVQLVYEALR
-267 NMAIDN
+267 NEAIDN
-273 GKSWQEAEDYA
+273 GNSWSDAE
-284 RSAIANPNYE
+284 AIARNGLSGR
-294 YYLGGELY
+294 LGGEQY
-302 NPFKNYTMDQLIDPA
+302 NPFKNYTWDKLIDPA
-317 TGQVRADAESA
+317 TGQVRADAQSA
-328 WNEDWYDSVVR
+328 WNEDWYDSVIR
-339 NNAFRHEH
+339 KNAFRHEH

-353 GSERAQY
+353 GSEHAQY
-360 MMSLGYLNE
+360 LMSLGYLNE

-374 TTNYERYTARA
+374 TTNYERYTGRA
-385 NVNSQI
+385 NVTSQI
-391 TDWLA
+391 TDWLGA
-396 TNINVSLAHA
+396 NINISLAHA
-406 ISNFS
+406 MSNFS

-422 YTAQFINPLLPVYL
+422 YTAQFINPLFPVYL
-436 KDIKGN
+436 KDIDGKTMYDGDGN
-442 NIYDSEGNIQYD
+442 VLYD
-454 WAETGTEY
+454 WGEPTPNGN
-462 AARPGNMSDFSSL
+462 RPGSLNDFSQL
-475 GMLMLDKAFN
+475 GMLVLDKAIN

-492 RTGIVLGSDL
+492 RTGIILGSDQ

-508 QGLKFAVNFSMDY
+508 QGIKFAVNFSLDY
-521 VNRNNTRYMNGQH
+521 LNQNNTRYMNSQH
-534 GNQAKQGG
+534 GNQANAGG

-579 YAYEFSYLVA
+579 YAFEFAYLLA

-607 LEADSYTDKYRIDS
+607 LEADSYSDKYRIDS
-621 WLGRASYNYGGRYFL
+621 WLGRLNYNYGGRYFL
-636 SASLRQDR
+636 SGSLRQDK

-650 DHNKGT
+650 KYNKGT

-671 MQNVGWV
+671 MENVGWV

-692 DMLTTFYAWQSLYDL
+692 DMLDTYYAWQSLYDL
-707 SYSNANNIGGMIAS
+707 SYSNATNLGAMIVS
-721 LENQNVSWE
+721 LENQMVSWE
-730 KSQNFNAG
+730 KSRNFNAG

-751 VEFYNRLTKNM
+751 VEFYNRLTKDL

-769 LSTGF
+769 PSTGF
-774 DGYMDNVG
+774 TGYMDNVG
-782 DMRNRGVEGSIRI
+782 DMRNRGVEASLRI

-812 HNKNKVIKLTKEA
+812 HNRNKVIKLTKEA
-825 PEILSGIRIIKEG
+825 PVLTYGVRVIEEG
-838 LPLYTYYM
+838 LPIYTYYIA
-846 PKSAGVDPSTGVPL
+846 KSAGVDPSTGKAL
-860 YYAFEKDDDGNMI
+860 YWAYDKDDDGKMI
-873 AGTEYITSDYTIA
+873 EGSDYITDDYSVA
-886 TNCKYYQGSRHPDLF
+886 ANCKYHQGSRQADIF

-908 SWKGLT
+908 TWKGLT

-923 GGKVYDGLYASGM
+923 GGKVYDALYNSDM
-936 QLAYLSS
+936 DLWYLSS
-943 TWNKHMLRRWQKPGD
+943 TWNKNMLRRWQKPGD
-958 VTDVPRAYIKDPS
+958 VTDVPRVEIAGT
-971 ILNSDRF
+971 ILQSDRF

-995 LPTNWVSKLGM
+995 LPMSWIGKLGM

-1017 LALLTHLDGMDPQYN
+1017 LALFTHLNGMDPQYN
-1032 FSGSTDYDYSPN
+1032 FSGGTDYDYSPN
-1044 KTYTVGIEL
+1044 RTYTVGIEL
-1053 NFGKTYA
+1053 NFGKSYA
-1060 ATAPAVNVNLLN
+1060 AAAPAVNVNALN

-1083 DAQNNAADA
+1083 DAQGAAADA

-1099 QNDLNAANKALNNCK
+1099 QGDLDAANRALANCR
-1114 NDLNAAKNAA
+1114 NDLNAAKNVA

-1130 SKQYMNVLVH
+1130 SKQYMNILVH
-1140 FPKSQTN
+1140 FPKSGTAI
-1147 VTADQ
+1147 TADQ
-1152 RPNVER
+1152 RANVER

-1169 TCTIKGYASPEG
+1169 TCVIKGYASPEG
-1181 NEDTN
+1181 KEDVN

>member
-56 GEFSLSVPFNVKT
+56 GEFSLNLPYNVKT

-78 TQELPIQP
+78 TQELPVQP
-86 SMAITMSDSGTA
+86 NMAITMSDNGTA

-159 NIQIRGYGSINA
+159 SIQIRGYGSINA
-171 YSTPLYV
+171 SSQPLYV
-178 VDGAPFDGN
+178 VDGAPFDGS
-187 LATIAPS
+187 LSSISPS

-247 KRYEHVDQ
+247 KRYDHVNQ
-255 KEFVQLVYESVR
+255 KEYVQLVYEALR
-267 NMAIDN
+267 NEAIDN
-273 GKSWQEAEDYA
+273 GNSWADAE
-284 RSAIANPNYE
+284 AIARNGLSGR
-294 YYLGGELY
+294 LGGEQY
-302 NPFKNYTMDQLIDPA
+302 NPFKNYTWDKLIDPA
-317 TGQVRADAESA
+317 TGQVRADAQSA
-328 WNEDWYDSVVR
+328 WDEDWYDSVIR
-339 NNAFRHEH
+339 KNAFRHEH

-353 GSERAQY
+353 GSDHAQY

-374 TTNYERYTARA
+374 TTNYERYTGRA
-385 NVNSQI
+385 NVTSQI
-391 TDWLA
+391 TDWLGA
-396 TNINVSLAHA
+396 NINISLAHA
-406 ISNFS
+406 MSNFS

-422 YTAQFINPLLPVYL
+422 YTAQFINPLFPVYL
-436 KDIKGN
+436 KDASGKTMYDGDGN
-442 NIYDSEGNIQYD
+442 VMYD
-454 WAETGTEY
+454 WGEPTANGT
-462 AARPGNMSDFSSL
+462 RPGSLNDFSQL
-475 GMLMLDKAFN
+475 GMLVLDKAIN

-492 RTGIVLGSDL
+492 RTGIILGSDQ

-508 QGLKFAVNFSMDY
+508 QGIKFAVNFSLDY
-521 VNRNNTRYMNGQH
+521 LNQNNTRYMNSQH
-534 GNQAKQGG
+534 GNQANAGG

-579 YAYEFSYLVA
+579 YAFEFAYLLA

-607 LEADSYTDKYRIDS
+607 LEADSYSDKYRIDS
-621 WLGRASYNYGGRYFL
+621 WLGRLNYNYGGRYFL
-636 SASLRQDR
+636 SGSLRQDK

-650 DHNKGT
+650 KYNKGT

-671 MQNVGWV
+671 MENVGWV

-692 DMLTTFYAWQSLYDL
+692 DMLDTYYAWQSLYDL
-707 SYSNANNIGGMIAS
+707 SYSNATNLGAMIVS
-721 LENQNVSWE
+721 LENQMVSWE
-730 KSQNFNAG
+730 KSRNFNAG

-751 VEFYNRLTKNM
+751 VEFYNRLTKDL

-769 LSTGF
+769 PSTGF
-774 DGYMDNVG
+774 TGYMDNVG
-782 DMRNRGVEGSIRI
+782 DMRNRGVEGSLRI

-812 HNKNKVIKLTKEA
+812 HNRNKVIKLTKEA
-825 PEILSGIRIIKEG
+825 PVLTYGVRVIEEG
-838 LPLYTYYM
+838 LPIYTYYIA
-846 PKSAGVDPSTGVPL
+846 KSAGVDPSTGKAL
-860 YYAFEKDDDGNMI
+860 YWAYDKDEDGKMI
-873 AGTEYITSDYTIA
+873 EGSDYITDDYSVA
-886 TNCKYYQGSRHPDLF
+886 ANCKYHQGSRQADIF

-908 SWKGLT
+908 TWKGLT

-923 GGKVYDGLYASGM
+923 GGKVYDGLYNSDM
-936 QLAYLSS
+936 DLWYLSS
-943 TWNKHMLRRWQKPGD
+943 TWNKNMLRRWQKPGD
-958 VTDVPRAYIKDPS
+958 VTDVPRVEIAGT
-971 ILNSDRF
+971 ILQSDRF

-995 LPTNWVSKLGM
+995 LPMSWIGKLGM

-1017 LALLTHLDGMDPQYN
+1017 LALFTHLNGMDPQYD
-1032 FSGSTDYDYSPN
+1032 FSGGTDYGYSPN
-1044 KTYTVGIEL
+1044 RTYTVGIEL
-1053 NFGKTYA
+1053 NFGKSYA
-1060 ATAPAVNVNLLN
+1060 AAAPAVNVNALN
-1072 SQINDLRAQLA
+1072 SQINDLRAQL
-1083 DAQNNAADA
+1083 DAAQSAAADA

-1099 QNDLNAANKALNNCK
+1099 QGDLDAANRALANCR
-1114 NDLNAAKNAA
+1114 NDLNAAKNVA

-1130 SKQYMNVLVH
+1130 SKQYMNILVH
-1140 FPKSQTN
+1140 FPKSGTAI
-1147 VTADQ
+1147 TADQ
-1152 RPNVER
+1152 RANVER

-1169 TCTIKGYASPEG
+1169 TCVIKGYASPEG
-1181 NEDTN
+1181 KEDVN

>member
-56 GEFSLSVPFNVKT
+56 GEFSLNLPYNVKT

-78 TQELPIQP
+78 TQELPVQP
-86 SMAITMSDSGTA
+86 NMAITMSDNGTA

-159 NIQIRGYGSINA
+159 SIQIRGYGSINA
-171 YSTPLYV
+171 SSQPLYV
-178 VDGAPFDGN
+178 VDGAPFDGS
-187 LATIAPS
+187 LSSISPS

-247 KRYEHVDQ
+247 KRYDHVNQ
-255 KEFVQLVYESVR
+255 KEYVQLVYEALR
-267 NMAIDN
+267 NEAIDN
-273 GKSWQEAEDYA
+273 GNSWADAE
-284 RSAIANPNYE
+284 AIARNGLSGR
-294 YYLGGELY
+294 LGGEQY
-302 NPFKNYTMDQLIDPA
+302 NPFKNYTWDKLIDPA
-317 TGQVRADAESA
+317 TGQVRADAQSA
-328 WNEDWYDSVVR
+328 WDEDWYDSVIR
-339 NNAFRHEH
+339 KNAFRHEH

-353 GSERAQY
+353 GSDHAQY

-374 TTNYERYTARA
+374 TTNYERYTGRA
-385 NVNSQI
+385 NVTSQI
-391 TDWLA
+391 TDWLGA
-396 TNINVSLAHA
+396 NINISLAHA
-406 ISNFS
+406 MSNFS

-422 YTAQFINPLLPVYL
+422 YTAQFINPLFPVYL
-436 KDIKGN
+436 KDASGKTMYDGDGN
-442 NIYDSEGNIQYD
+442 VMYD
-454 WAETGTEY
+454 WGEPTANGT
-462 AARPGNMSDFSSL
+462 RPGSLNDFSQL
-475 GMLMLDKAFN
+475 GMLVLDKAIN

-492 RTGIVLGSDL
+492 RTGIILGSDQ

-508 QGLKFAVNFSMDY
+508 QGIKFAVNFSLDY
-521 VNRNNTRYMNGQH
+521 LNQNNTRYMNSQH
-534 GNQAKQGG
+534 GNQANAGG

-579 YAYEFSYLVA
+579 YAFEFAYLLA

-607 LEADSYTDKYRIDS
+607 LEADSYSDKYRIDS
-621 WLGRASYNYGGRYFL
+621 WLGRVNYNYGGRYFL
-636 SASLRQDR
+636 SGSLRQDK

-650 DHNKGT
+650 KYNKGT

-671 MQNVGWV
+671 MENVGWV

-692 DMLTTFYAWQSLYDL
+692 DMLDTYYAWQSLYDL
-707 SYSNANNIGGMIAS
+707 SYSNATNLGAMIVS
-721 LENQNVSWE
+721 LENQMVSWE
-730 KSQNFNAG
+730 KSRNFNAG

-751 VEFYNRLTKNM
+751 VEFYNRLTKDL

-769 LSTGF
+769 PSTGF
-774 DGYMDNVG
+774 TGYMDNVG
-782 DMRNRGVEGSIRI
+782 DMRNRGVEGSLRI

-812 HNKNKVIKLTKEA
+812 HNRNKVIKLTKEA
-825 PEILSGIRIIKEG
+825 PVLTYGVRVIEEG
-838 LPLYTYYM
+838 LPIYTYYIA
-846 PKSAGVDPSTGVPL
+846 KSAGVDPSTGKAL
-860 YYAFEKDDDGNMI
+860 YWAYDKDEDGKMI
-873 AGTEYITSDYTIA
+873 EGSDYITDDYSVA
-886 TNCKYYQGSRHPDLF
+886 ANCKYHQGSRQADIF

-908 SWKGLT
+908 TWKGLT

-923 GGKVYDGLYASGM
+923 GGKVYDGLYNSDM
-936 QLAYLSS
+936 DLWYLSS
-943 TWNKHMLRRWQKPGD
+943 TWNKNMLRRWQKPGD
-958 VTDVPRAYIKDPS
+958 VTDVPRVEIAGT
-971 ILNSDRF
+971 ILQSDRF

-995 LPTNWVSKLGM
+995 LPMSWIGKLGM

-1017 LALLTHLDGMDPQYN
+1017 LALFTHLNGMDPQYD
-1032 FSGSTDYDYSPN
+1032 FSGGTDYGYSPN
-1044 KTYTVGIEL
+1044 RTYTVGIEL
-1053 NFGKTYA
+1053 NFGKSYA
-1060 ATAPAVNVNLLN
+1060 AAAPAVNVNALN
-1072 SQINDLRAQLA
+1072 SQINDLRAQL
-1083 DAQNNAADA
+1083 DAAQGAAADA

-1099 QNDLNAANKALNNCK
+1099 QGDLDAANRALANCR
-1114 NDLNAAKNAA
+1114 NDLNAAKNVA

-1130 SKQYMNVLVH
+1130 SKQYMNILVH
-1140 FPKSQTN
+1140 FPKSGTAI
-1147 VTADQ
+1147 TADQ
-1152 RPNVER
+1152 RANVER

-1169 TCTIKGYASPEG
+1169 TCVIKGYASPEG
-1181 NEDTN
+1181 KEDVN

>member
-7 LLIAICAI
+7 LLIAVCAI

-23 VVRGQVTDPNGEPLI
+23 VVRGQVTDANGEPLI
-38 GATVQPVGGGNG
+38 GATIQPVGGGNG
-50 AATDVN
+50 AATDIN
-56 GEFSLSVPFNVKT
+56 GEFSLNLPYNVKT
-69 LKVSYVGYK
+69 LKVSYVGYN
-78 TQELPIQP
+78 TQELPVQP
-86 SMAITMSDSGTA
+86 NMAITLSDSGTA

-142 VAGLQVTSASG
+142 VAGLQITSSSG

-159 NIQIRGYGSINA
+159 DIHIRGYGSINA

-187 LATIAPS
+187 LSSISPS

-226 GVEGRSN
+226 GIEGRSN
-233 IMWRS
+233 VMWRS

-247 KRYEHVDQ
+247 KRYQNVDQ
-255 KEFVQLVYESVR
+255 KEYVQLVYEALR
-267 NMAIDN
+267 NEAIDN
-273 GKSWQEAEDYA
+273 GNSWSDAE
-284 RSAIANPNYE
+284 AIARAGLSST
-294 YYLGGELY
+294 LGGEQY
-302 NPFKNYTMDQLIDPA
+302 NPFKNYTWDKLIDA
-317 TGQVRADAESA
+317 NTGYIHEDAQSA
-328 WNEDWYDSVVR
+328 WNEDWYDSVTK

-347 QLQVTG
+347 QLQITG
-353 GSERAQY
+353 GSEHAQY
-360 MMSLGYLNE
+360 LMSLSYLNE
-369 DGILK
+369 DGVLK
-374 TTNYERYTARA
+374 TTNYERYTGRA
-385 NVNSQI
+385 NINTQV
-391 TDWLA
+391 TDWLGA
-396 TNINVSLAHA
+396 NINASLAH
-406 ISNFS
+406 SMQNFS
-411 DYDGSSTSNPW
+411 DYDGTSTSNVW

-436 KDIKGN
+436 KDINGQDV
-442 NIYDSEGNIQYD
+442 YDSDGNIQYD
-454 WAETGTEY
+454 WGEATPYGT
-462 AARPGNMSDFSSL
+462 RPGSLSDFSSL
-475 GMLMLDKAFN
+475 GMLMLDKAYT

-492 RTGIVLGSDL
+492 RTGLVLGSDL

-508 QGLKFAVNFSMDY
+508 QGLKFAVNFSTDF
-521 VNRNNTRYMNGQH
+521 RNTNYMRYMNAQH
-534 GNQAKQGG
+534 GNQANAGG
-542 LLEKYNRRTQSY
+542 LMEKTNSRTQSY

-561 WDRTFGEHTIGL
+561 WDRTFGDHTIGL

-579 YAYEFSYLVA
+579 YAYEYSYLLA
-589 GKTNLVDGIYEL
+589 GKTNLVEGIYEL
-601 RPATTL
+601 RPGTTL
-607 LEADSYTDKYRIDS
+607 YEADSYSDKYRIDS
-621 WLGRASYNYGGRYFL
+621 WLGRANYNYGGRYFL
-636 SASLRQDR
+636 SASLRQDK

-650 DHNKGT
+650 DHNKGI
-656 FWSVGANWRVSGEKF
+656 FWSVGANWRVSSEKF
-671 MQNVGWV
+671 MQNVGWI

-707 SYSNANNIGGMIAS
+707 SYSNAANIGAMISS
-721 LENQNVSWE
+721 LENQEVSWE

-738 FDAILFNHRLQLN
+738 FDAILFNHRMQIN
-751 VEFYNRLTKNM
+751 FEFYNRLTKDM

-774 DGYMDNVG
+774 TGFMDNVG
-782 DMRNRGVEGSIRI
+782 DMRNRGIEGSIRV
-795 TPVRTA
+795 TPIRTS

-812 HNKNKVIKLTKEA
+812 KNKNKVIKLTKEA
-825 PEILSGIRIIKEG
+825 PELISGVRVIKED
-838 LPLYTYYM
+838 LPIYTYYM
-846 PKSAGVDPSTGVPL
+846 VKSAGVDPSTGKSL
-860 YYAFEKDDDGNMI
+860 YWAFDKDDDGNMI
-873 AGTEYITSDYTIA
+873 EGTEYITDNYSA
-886 TNCKYYQGSRHPDLF
+886 AANCKYYQGSREPDLY

-908 SWKGLT
+908 TWKNFT

-923 GGKVYDGLYASGM
+923 GGKVYDGLYQSGM
-936 QLAYLSS
+936 NLWYLSS
-943 TWNKHMLRRWQKPGD
+943 TWNKNALRRWQKPGD
-958 VTDVPRAYIKDPS
+958 VTDVPASS
-971 ILNSDRF
+971 IAESVLASDRF

-990 TLAYA
+990 TATYA
-995 LPTNWVSKLGM
+995 LPMSWISKLGM

-1017 LALLTHLDGMDPQYN
+1017 LALWTHLDGMDPQHN
-1032 FSGSTDYDYSPN
+1032 FTGGTDYEYAPN

-1060 ATAPAVNVNLLN
+1060 AAAPAVNVNLLN

-1083 DAQNNAADA
+1083 DAQGAADA
-1092 NSRLAQL
+1092 ANGRLGQL
-1099 QNDLNAANKALNNCK
+1099 QSDLDAANRALANCK
-1114 NDLNAAKNAA
+1114 NDLNAAKNKPAS
-1124 PKVVDN
+1124 VIDN

-1140 FPKSQTN
+1140 FPKSGTA
-1147 VTADQ
+1147 VTTDQ

-1181 NEDTN
+1181 KEDIN

-1211 INAAGQGISNMFD
+1211 INAEGQGISNMFD

>member
-1 MKKLFL
+1 MKKLFM

-56 GEFSLSVPFNVKT
+56 GEFSLNVPYGVKT

-86 SMAITMSDSGTA
+86 SMAITMSDNGTA

-159 NIQIRGYGSINA
+159 SIQIRGTGSINA
-171 YSTPLYV
+171 YSDPLYV

-187 LATIAPS
+187 LASINPA

-238 TFGWSSRAT
+238 TFGWVSRAT
-247 KRYEHVDQ
+247 KRYDHVDQ
-255 KEFVQLVYESVR
+255 KEYVQLVYEALR
-267 NMAIDN
+267 NQAVDN
-273 GKSWQEAEDYA
+273 GSSWTDAE
-284 RSAIANPNYE
+284 AIARASLSGQ
-294 YYLGGELY
+294 LGGEQY
-302 NPFKNYTMDQLIDPA
+302 NPFKGYSWDQVIDPA
-317 TGQVRADAESA
+317 TGQVRADAKSA
-328 WNEDWYDSVVR
+328 WDEDWYDSVIR

-347 QLQVTG
+347 ILQVTG
-353 GSERAQY
+353 GSDHATY

-374 TTNYERYTARA
+374 TTNYERYTGRA
-385 NVNSQI
+385 NINSQI
-391 TDWLA
+391 TDWLGA
-396 TNINVSLAHA
+396 NINVSLAH
-406 ISNFS
+406 SMQNFS
-411 DYDGSSTSNPW
+411 DYDGSSTSNVW

-436 KDIKGN
+436 KDINGN
-442 NIYDSEGNIQYD
+442 NVYDAEGNVQYD
-454 WAETGTEY
+454 WGEATPNGT
-462 AARPGNMSDFSSL
+462 RPGSLSDFSSL
-475 GMLMLDKAFN
+475 GMLMLDKAWA

-492 RTGIVLGSDL
+492 RTGLVLGSDL

-508 QGLKFAVNFSMDY
+508 QGLKLAANFSMDY
-521 VNRNNTRYMNGQH
+521 VNRNNTSFMNAQH
-534 GNQAKQGG
+534 GNQANAGG
-542 LLEKYNRRTQSY
+542 LLEKTNRRTQSY

-561 WDRTFGEHTIGL
+561 WDRTFGDHTIGL

-579 YAYEFSYLVA
+579 YAYEFAYLLA

-607 LEADSYTDKYRIDS
+607 LEADSYSDKYRIDS
-621 WLGRASYNYGGRYFL
+621 WLGRANYNFAGRYFL
-636 SASLRQDR
+636 SASLRQDK

-671 MQNVGWV
+671 MQNVGWI
-678 NNLSVKASYGEQGN
+678 NNLSLHASYGEQGN
-692 DMLTTFYAWQSLYDL
+692 DMLTTYYAWQSLYDL
-707 SYSNANNIGGMIAS
+707 SYSNATNIGALISS
-721 LENQNVSWE
+721 LENQKVSWE
-730 KSQNFNAG
+730 KSRSFNAG
-738 FDAILFNHRLQLN
+738 LDAILFNHRIQLG
-751 VEFYNRLTKNM
+751 VEFYNRIAKD
-762 LLNRPMA
+762 LLLERPMA

-774 DGYMDNVG
+774 TGFWDNIG
-782 DMRNRGVEGSIRI
+782 DMRNRGVEGTLRL
-795 TPVRTA
+795 TPVRTG
-801 DFEWNITAMAT
+801 DFEWNITAMAVF
-812 HNKNKVIKLTKEA
+812 NKNKVLKLTNES
-825 PEILSGIRIIKEG
+825 PEIVKGYRVIKEG
-838 LPLYTYYM
+838 YPIYTYRM
-846 PKSAGVDPSTGVPL
+846 TKSAGVDPSNGYPL
-860 YYAFEKDDDGNMI
+860 YWAYEKDEEGNRIEGSDFITDDYSLANG
-873 AGTEYITSDYTIA
+873 
-886 TNCKYYQGSRHPDLF
+886 CRYYLGSRQPDLS
-901 GSLGTDF
+901 GSLGTDI
-908 SWKGLT
+908 SWRGLT

-923 GGKVYDGLYASGM
+923 GGKVYDGLYASDM
-936 QLAYLSS
+936 DLWYLSS
-943 TWNKHMLRRWQKPGD
+943 TWNKNMLRRWQKPGD
-958 VTDVPRAYIKDPS
+958 VTDVPRAYIADS
-971 ILNSDRF
+971 RSLITDRY

-995 LPTNWVSKLGM
+995 LPINWINKLGM

-1017 LALLTHLDGMDPQYN
+1017 LALFTHLNGMDPQYN
-1032 FSGSTDYDYSPN
+1032 FNGATDYVYSPN

-1060 ATAPAVNVNLLN
+1060 AAAPAANVNLLN

-1083 DAQNNAADA
+1083 DAQGAAADA

-1099 QNDLNAANKALNNCK
+1099 QGDLDAANRALANCK
-1114 NDLNAAKNAA
+1114 NDLNAAKNVA

-1130 SKQYMNVLVH
+1130 GNNYRNILVH
-1140 FPKSQTN
+1140 FPLNKSGITN
-1147 VTADQ
+1147 DQ
-1152 RPNVER
+1152 VANVER
-1158 VAAYLKSHPEA
+1158 VAAYLKSHPAA
-1169 TCTIKGYASPEG
+1169 TCEIKGYASEEG
-1181 NEDTN
+1181 TAERNQTLSEN
-1186 IKLANGRAASVK
+1186 RAASVK

-1206 IAANR
+1206 IDAKR
-1211 INAAGQGISNMFD
+1211 IKSTGHGVSTMFD

>member
-1 MKKLFL
+1 M

-56 GEFSLSVPFNVKT
+56 GEFSLNVPYGVKT

-78 TQELPIQP
+78 TQELPVQP

-129 RPVTDATKALEGN
+129 RPVT
-142 VAGLQVTSASG
+142 
-153 QPGSSP
+153 
-159 NIQIRGYGSINA
+159 IQIRGYGSINA

-187 LATIAPS
+187 LSSINPS

-247 KRYEHVDQ
+247 KRYQHVDQ
-255 KEFVQLVYESVR
+255 KEYVQLVYEALR
-267 NMAIDN
+267 NQAIDN
-273 GKSWQEAEDYA
+273 GRSWNDAEAYA
-284 RSAIANPNYE
+284 RASLSSQ
-294 YYLGGELY
+294 LGGEQY
-302 NPFKNYTMDQLIDPA
+302 NPFKNYTWDQLIDPA
-317 TGQVRADAESA
+317 TGQVRADAQSA
-328 WNEDWYDSVVR
+328 WDEDWYDSIIR

-353 GSERAQY
+353 GSEHAQY

-374 TTNYERYTARA
+374 TTNYERYTGRA
-385 NVNSQI
+385 NITSQI
-391 TDWLA
+391 TDWLGA
-396 TNINVSLAHA
+396 NINLSLAHA
-406 ISNFS
+406 MQNFN
-411 DYDGSSTSNPW
+411 DYDGTSTSNPW

-436 KDIKGN
+436 KDIDGKTVYDADGN
-442 NIYDSEGNIQYD
+442 VQYD
-454 WAETGTEY
+454 WGEATPNGT
-462 AARPGNMSDFSSL
+462 RPGSMTDFSSL
-475 GMLMLDKAFN
+475 GMLMLDKAYA

-492 RTGIVLGSDL
+492 RTGLVLGSDL

-508 QGLKFAVNFSMDY
+508 QGLKLAVNFSMDY
-521 VNRNNTRYMNGQH
+521 VNRNNTKYMNSQH
-534 GNQAKQGG
+534 GNQANAGG
-542 LLEKYNRRTQSY
+542 LLEKTNRRTQSY

-561 WDRTFGEHTIGL
+561 WDRTFGEHTVGL
-573 LAGHEW
+573 LLGHEW
-579 YAYEFSYLVA
+579 YAYEFAYLLA
-589 GKTNLVDGIYEL
+589 GKTNLVDGILEL

-607 LEADSYTDKYRIDS
+607 LEADSYSDKYRIDS
-621 WLGRASYNYGGRYFL
+621 YFGRINYNYGGRYFL
-636 SASLRQDR
+636 SASLRQDA

-650 DHNKGT
+650 DHNKGI

-671 MQNVGWV
+671 MQNVGWI
-678 NNLSVKASYGEQGN
+678 NNLSVKASFGEQGN
-692 DMLTTFYAWQSLYDL
+692 DMLQTYYAWQSLYDL
-707 SYSNANNIGGMIAS
+707 SYSNATNIGALIAS

-751 VEFYNRLTKNM
+751 VDFYNRLTKNM

-774 DGYMDNVG
+774 TGFMDNVG
-782 DMRNRGVEGSIRI
+782 DMRNRGVEASLRI

-825 PEILSGIRIIKEG
+825 PELLSGVRIIKEG
-838 LPLYTYYM
+838 LPIYTYYM
-846 PKSAGVDPSTGVPL
+846 PKSAGVDPTTGYSL
-860 YYAFEKDDDGNMI
+860 YWAYEKDEDGNMI
-873 AGTEYITSDYTIA
+873 EGTEFVTMDRDLA
-886 TNCKYYQGSRHPDLF
+886 ANCKYYQGSRQPDIF

-923 GGKVYDGLYASGM
+923 GGKVFDSLYQSDM
-936 QLAYLSS
+936 NLWYLSS
-943 TWNKHMLRRWQKPGD
+943 TWNKNMLRRWQKPGD
-958 VTDVPRAYIKDPS
+958 VTDVPRAS
-971 ILNSDRF
+971 IAESINNTDRF

-995 LPTNWVSKLGM
+995 LPMSWVSKLGM
-1006 TGARIFGSVDN
+1006 TGARILSSV
-1017 LALLTHLDGMDPQYN
+1017 
-1032 FSGSTDYDYSPN
+1032 
-1044 KTYTVGIEL
+1044 
-1053 NFGKTYA
+1053 
-1060 ATAPAVNVNLLN
+1060 
-1072 SQINDLRAQLA
+1072 R
-1083 DAQNNAADA
+1083 
-1092 NSRLAQL
+1092 
-1099 QNDLNAANKALNNCK
+1099 
-1114 NDLNAAKNAA
+1114 
-1124 PKVVDN
+1124 
-1130 SKQYMNVLVH
+1130 
-1140 FPKSQTN
+1140 
-1147 VTADQ
+1147 
-1152 RPNVER
+1152 
-1158 VAAYLKSHPEA
+1158 
-1169 TCTIKGYASPEG
+1169 
-1181 NEDTN
+1181 
-1186 IKLANGRAASVK
+1186 
-1198 DMLVKKYG
+1198 
-1206 IAANR
+1206 
-1211 INAAGQGISNMFD
+1211 
-1224 ELSWNRVSIC
+1224 
-1234 EIIVK
+1234 

>member
-56 GEFSLSVPFNVKT
+56 GEFSLNLPYNVKT

-78 TQELPIQP
+78 TQELPVQP
-86 SMAITMSDSGTA
+86 NMAITMSDNGTA

-159 NIQIRGYGSINA
+159 SIQIRGYGSINA
-171 YSTPLYV
+171 SSQPLYV
-178 VDGAPFDGN
+178 VDGAPFDGS
-187 LATIAPS
+187 LSSISPS

-238 TFGWSSRAT
+238 TFGWSSRA
-247 KRYEHVDQ
+247 
-255 KEFVQLVYESVR
+255 LVYEALR
-267 NMAIDN
+267 NEAIDN
-273 GKSWQEAEDYA
+273 GNSWADAE
-284 RSAIANPNYE
+284 AIARNGLSGR
-294 YYLGGELY
+294 LGGEQY
-302 NPFKNYTMDQLIDPA
+302 NPFKNYTWDKLIDPA
-317 TGQVRADAESA
+317 TGQVRADAQSA
-328 WNEDWYDSVVR
+328 WDEDWYDSVIR
-339 NNAFRHEH
+339 KNAFRHEH

-353 GSERAQY
+353 GSDHAQY

-374 TTNYERYTARA
+374 TTNYERYTGRA
-385 NVNSQI
+385 NVTSQI
-391 TDWLA
+391 TDWLGA
-396 TNINVSLAHA
+396 NINISLAHA
-406 ISNFS
+406 MSNFS

-422 YTAQFINPLLPVYL
+422 YTAQFINPLFPVYL
-436 KDIKGN
+436 KDASGKTMYDGDGN
-442 NIYDSEGNIQYD
+442 VMYD
-454 WAETGTEY
+454 WGEPTANGT
-462 AARPGNMSDFSSL
+462 RPGSLNDFSQL
-475 GMLMLDKAFN
+475 GMLVLDKAIN

-492 RTGIVLGSDL
+492 RTGIILGSDQ

-508 QGLKFAVNFSMDY
+508 QGIKFAVNFSLDY
-521 VNRNNTRYMNGQH
+521 LNQNNTRYMNSQH
-534 GNQAKQGG
+534 GNQANAGG

-579 YAYEFSYLVA
+579 YAFEFAYLLA

-607 LEADSYTDKYRIDS
+607 LEADSYSDKYRIDS
-621 WLGRASYNYGGRYFL
+621 WLGRLNYNYGGRYFL
-636 SASLRQDR
+636 SGSLRQDK

-650 DHNKGT
+650 KYNKGT

-671 MQNVGWV
+671 MENVGWV

-692 DMLTTFYAWQSLYDL
+692 DMLDTYYAWQSLYDL
-707 SYSNANNIGGMIAS
+707 SYSNATNLGAMIVS
-721 LENQNVSWE
+721 LENQMVSWE
-730 KSQNFNAG
+730 KSRNFNAG

-751 VEFYNRLTKNM
+751 VEFYNRLTKDL

-769 LSTGF
+769 PSTGF
-774 DGYMDNVG
+774 TGYMDNVG
-782 DMRNRGVEGSIRI
+782 DMRNRGVEGSLRI

-812 HNKNKVIKLTKEA
+812 HNRNKVIKLTKEA
-825 PEILSGIRIIKEG
+825 PVLTYGVRVIEEG
-838 LPLYTYYM
+838 LPIYTYYIA
-846 PKSAGVDPSTGVPL
+846 KSAGVDPSTGKAL
-860 YYAFEKDDDGNMI
+860 YWAYDKDEDGKMI
-873 AGTEYITSDYTIA
+873 EGSDYITDDYSVA
-886 TNCKYYQGSRHPDLF
+886 ANCKYHQGSRQADIF

-908 SWKGLT
+908 TWKGLT

-923 GGKVYDGLYASGM
+923 GGKVYDGLYNSDM
-936 QLAYLSS
+936 DLWYLSS
-943 TWNKHMLRRWQKPGD
+943 TWNKNMLRRWQKPGD
-958 VTDVPRAYIKDPS
+958 VTDVPRVEIAGT
-971 ILNSDRF
+971 ILQSDRF

-995 LPTNWVSKLGM
+995 LPMSWIGKLGM

-1017 LALLTHLDGMDPQYN
+1017 LALFTHLNGMDPQYD
-1032 FSGSTDYDYSPN
+1032 FSGGTDYGYSPN
-1044 KTYTVGIEL
+1044 RTYTVGIEL
-1053 NFGKTYA
+1053 NFGKSYA
-1060 ATAPAVNVNLLN
+1060 AAAPAVNVNALN
-1072 SQINDLRAQLA
+1072 SQINDLRAQL
-1083 DAQNNAADA
+1083 DAAQSAAADA

-1099 QNDLNAANKALNNCK
+1099 QGDLDAANRALANCR
-1114 NDLNAAKNAA
+1114 NDLNAAKNVA

-1130 SKQYMNVLVH
+1130 SKQYMNILVH
-1140 FPKSQTN
+1140 FPKSGTAI
-1147 VTADQ
+1147 TADQ
-1152 RPNVER
+1152 RANVER

-1169 TCTIKGYASPEG
+1169 TCVIKGYASPEG
-1181 NEDTN
+1181 KEDVN

>member
-1 MKKLFL
+1 MKKLFM

-56 GEFSLSVPFNVKT
+56 GEFSLNVPYGVKT

-187 LATIAPS
+187 LSSINPS

-247 KRYEHVDQ
+247 KRYQHVDQ
-255 KEFVQLVYESVR
+255 KEYVQLVYEALR
-267 NMAIDN
+267 NQAIDN
-273 GKSWQEAEDYA
+273 GRSWNDAEAYA
-284 RSAIANPNYE
+284 RASLSSQ
-294 YYLGGELY
+294 LGGEQY
-302 NPFKNYTMDQLIDPA
+302 NPFKNYTWDQLIDPA
-317 TGQVRADAESA
+317 TGQVRADAQSA
-328 WNEDWYDSVVR
+328 WDEDWYDSIIR

-353 GSERAQY
+353 GSEHAQY

-374 TTNYERYTARA
+374 TTNYERYTGRA
-385 NVNSQI
+385 NITSQI
-391 TDWLA
+391 TDWLGA
-396 TNINVSLAHA
+396 NINLSLAHA
-406 ISNFS
+406 MQNFN
-411 DYDGSSTSNPW
+411 DYDGTSTSNPW

-436 KDIKGN
+436 KDINGN
-442 NIYDSEGNIQYD
+442 TVNDAEGNVQYD
-454 WAETGTEY
+454 WGEATPYGT
-462 AARPGNMSDFSSL
+462 RPGTMTDFSSL
-475 GMLMLDKAFN
+475 GMLMLDKAYA

-492 RTGIVLGSDL
+492 RTGLVLGSDL

-508 QGLKFAVNFSMDY
+508 QGLKLAVNFSMDY
-521 VNRNNTRYMNGQH
+521 VNRNNTKYMNSQH
-534 GNQAKQGG
+534 GNQANAGG

-561 WDRTFGEHTIGL
+561 WDRTFGDHTVGL
-573 LAGHEW
+573 LLGHEW
-579 YAYEFSYLVA
+579 YAYEYAYLLA
-589 GKTNLVDGIYEL
+589 GKTNLVDGILEL

-607 LEADSYTDKYRIDS
+607 LEADSYSDKYRIDS
-621 WLGRASYNYGGRYFL
+621 YFGRINYNYGGRYFL
-636 SASLRQDR
+636 SASLRQDA

-650 DHNKGT
+650 DHNKGI

-671 MQNVGWV
+671 MQNVGWI
-678 NNLSVKASYGEQGN
+678 NNLSVKASFGEQGN
-692 DMLTTFYAWQSLYDL
+692 DMLTTYYAWQSLYDL
-707 SYSNANNIGGMIAS
+707 SYSNATNIGALIAS

-751 VEFYNRLTKNM
+751 VDFYNRLTKNM

-774 DGYMDNVG
+774 TGFMDNVG
-782 DMRNRGVEGSIRI
+782 DMRNRGVEASLRI

-825 PEILSGIRIIKEG
+825 PELLSGVRIIKEG
-838 LPLYTYYM
+838 LPIYTYYM
-846 PKSAGVDPSTGVPL
+846 PKSAGVDPTTGYSL
-860 YYAFEKDDDGNMI
+860 YWAYEKDEDGNMI
-873 AGTEYITSDYTIA
+873 EGTEFVTMDRDLA
-886 TNCKYYQGSRHPDLF
+886 ANCKYYQGSRQPDIF

-923 GGKVYDGLYASGM
+923 GGKVFDSLYQSDM
-936 QLAYLSS
+936 NLWYLSS
-943 TWNKHMLRRWQKPGD
+943 TWNKNMLRRWQKPGD
-958 VTDVPRAYIKDPS
+958 VTDVPRAS
-971 ILNSDRF
+971 IAESINNTDRF

-995 LPTNWVSKLGM
+995 LPMSWVSKLGM

-1017 LALLTHLDGMDPQYN
+1017 LALFTHLDGMDPQYN
-1032 FSGSTDYDYSPN
+1032 FSGGTDYDYSPN
-1044 KTYTVGIEL
+1044 RTYTVGIEL
-1053 NFGKTYA
+1053 NFGKSYA
-1060 ATAPAVNVNLLN
+1060 APAPAVNVNALN

-1083 DAQNNAADA
+1083 DAQGAAADA

-1099 QNDLNAANKALNNCK
+1099 QNDLAAANKALANCK

-1130 SKQYMNVLVH
+1130 SKQYMNILVH
-1140 FPKSQTN
+1140 FPKSGTAI
-1147 VTADQ
+1147 TADQ
-1152 RPNVER
+1152 RANVER

-1169 TCTIKGYASPEG
+1169 TCVIKGYASPEG
-1181 NEDTN
+1181 KEEINV
-1186 IKLANGRAASVK
+1186 KLANGRAASVK